1 MLSFSVVK
9 SAGSAG
15 NYYTDKDNY
24 YVLGSM
30 GERWAGQGAEQLGL
44 QGSVDKD
51 VFTRLLEGRLPD
63 GADLSRMQD
72 GSNKH
77 RPGYDLTFSAPKSV
91 SMMAMLG
98 GDKRLIDAHN
108 QAVDFAVRQVEALAS
123 TRVMTDGQSETVL
136 TGNLVMALFNHDTSR
151 DQDPQLHT
159 HVVVANVTQH
169 NGEWK
174 TLSSDKVGKTGFSEN
189 VLANRI
195 AFGKIYQSELRQR
208 VEALGYETEVVG
220 KHGMWEM
227 PGVPVEAFSSRSQAI
242 REAVGEDA
250 SLKSRDVAALDT
262 RKSKQH
268 VDPEIRMAEWMQTLK
283 ETGFDIRAY
292 RDAADQRAEIRT
304 QAPGPASQDG
314 PDVQQAVTQAIAG
327 LSERKVQFTYTD
339 VLARTVGILPPENGV
354 IERAR
359 AGIDEAISREQL
371 IPLDREK
378 GLFTSGIH
386 VLDELSVRA
395 LSRDIMKQNRV
406 TVHPEKSVPRTA
418 GYSDAV
424 SVLAQDRPSL
434 AIVSGQGGAAG
445 QRERVAELVMMAR
458 EQGREVQ
465 IIAADRRS
473 QMNLKQDERLS
484 GELITGRRQLQEG
497 MVFTPGSTVIVDQGE
512 KLSLKET
519 LTLLDGAA
527 RHNVQV
533 LITDSG
539 QRTGTGSALMAMKD
553 AGVNTYRWQ
562 GGEQRPATII
572 SEPDRNVRY
581 DRLAGDFAAS
591 VKAGEESVAQ
601 VSGVREQAILTQ
613 AIRSELKTQGVL
625 GHPEVTM
632 TALSPVWLDS
642 RSRYLRDMYR
652 PGMVMEQWNPETRSH
667 DRYVIDRVTAQSHS
681 LTLRDAQG
689 ETQVVRISSLDSSWS
704 LFRPEKMPVA
714 DGERLRVTGKIPGL
728 RVSGGDRLQVAS
740 VSEDAMTVVVPGRA
754 EPATLPVADSPFT
767 ALKLENGWVET
778 PGHSVSDSATVFASV
793 TQMAMDNATLNG
805 LARSGRDVRLY
816 SSLDETRTAEKL
828 ARHPSFTVVS
838 EQIKAR
844 AGETSLETAISL
856 QKTGLHTPAQQAIH
870 LALPVLE
877 SKNLAFSMVDLL
889 TEAKSFA
896 AEGTGFTEL
905 GGEINAQIKRGDLL
919 YVDVAKGYGTGLLV
933 SRASYEAEKS
943 ILRHI
948 LEGKEAV
955 TPLMERVPGELMET
969 LTSGQRAATRMI
981 LETSDRFTVVQGY
994 AGVGKTTQ
1002 FRAVMSAVNMLPAS
1016 ERPRV
1021 VGLGPTHRAVG
1032 EMRSAG
1038 VDAQTLASFLH
1049 DTQLQQRSGETP
1061 DFSNTLF
1068 LLDESSMVGNTDMA
1082 RAYALIAAGGGR
1094 AVASGDTDQL
1104 QAIAPGQPFRLQQ
1117 TRSAADVVIMKEIV
1131 RQTPELREAVY
1142 SLINRDVE
1150 RALSGLESVKP
1161 SQVPRQEGAW
1171 APEHSVTEFSHSQEA
1186 KLAEAQQKAM
1196 LKGETFPDVPMTLYE
1211 AIVRDYTGR
1220 TPEAREQTLIVT
1232 HLNEDRRVLNSMIH
1246 DAREKAGELGKE
1258 QVMVPVL
1265 NTANIRDGELRR
1277 LSTWENNPDALALV
1291 DSVYHRIA
1299 GISKDDGLIT
1309 LEDAEGN
1316 TRLISPREAVAE
1328 GVTLYTPDKIRV
1340 GTGDRMRFTKSDR
1353 ERGYVANS
1361 VWTVT
1366 AVSGDSVTLSDGQQT
1381 RVIRPGQERAE
1392 QHIDLAY
1399 AITAHGAQGAS
1410 ETFAIALEGTE
1421 GNRKLMAG
1429 FESAYVALSRMK
1441 QHVQVYTDNRQGWT
1455 DAINNAV
1462 QKGTAHDVLEPKP
1475 DREVM
1480 NAQRLFSTARELRD
1494 VAAGRAVLRQAGL
1507 AGGDS
1512 PARFI
1517 APGRKY
1523 PQPYVALPAFDRNGK
1538 SAGIW
1543 LNPLTTDDG
1552 NGLRGFSGEGRVKGS
1567 GDAQF
1572 VALQGS
1578 RNGES
1583 LLADNMQDGV
1593 RIARDNPDSG
1603 VVVRI
1608 AGEGRPWNPG
1618 AITGGRVWGISRIT
1632 ASSRGPEMANRSR
1645 QRYWHSGR
1653 LKRPSAVKRNAA
1665 QMKLSGKWQ
1674 RTNLTCRTAKQ
1685 SWLSGILPDR
1695 SVTGLPYLNGKPH
1708 CRRVC
1713 CVNHNGSGKRS
1724 GRLPGKICCRS
1735 VCSRWSGIWFVT
1747 CRKRKPWAETDTG
1760 RQTLMTTDNTNTT
1773 RNDSLAAR
1781 TDTWL
1786 QSFLVWSPGQRDI
1799 IKTVALVLMVLDHIN
1814 LIFQLK
1820 QEWMFLAGR
1829 GAFPLF
1835 ALVWGLNLSRHAHI
1849 RQPAINRLWGWG
1861 IIAQFAYYLAGFP
1874 WYEGNILFA
1883 FAVAAQVLTWCET
1896 RSGWRT
1902 AAAILLMALWGPL
1915 SGTSYGIA
1923 GLLMLAVSYRLYRA
1937 EDRAERLALL
1947 ACLLAV
1953 IPALNLASSD
1963 AAAVAGL
1970 VMTVLTVGLVSC
1982 AGKSLPRFWP
1992 GDFFPVFYACHLAV
2006 LGVLAL

>member
-1 MLSFSVVK
+1 MMSIAQVR
-9 SAGSAG
+9 SAGSAAG
-15 NYYTDKDNY
+15 YYSDRDNY

-30 GERWAGQGAEQLGL
+30 EERWAGKGAEQLGL
-44 QGSVDKD
+44 QGAVDKD
-51 VFTRLLEGRLPD
+51 VFTRVLEGRLPD
-63 GADLSRMQD
+63 GADLRRQQD

-91 SMMAMLG
+91 SLMAMLA
-98 GDKRLIDAHN
+98 GDKRLTEAHN
-108 QAVDFAVRQVEALAS
+108 QAVDVAVRQVEALAS

-151 DQDPQLHT
+151 DQEPQLHT
-159 HVVVANVTQH
+159 HAVVANVTLH
-169 NGEWK
+169 DGEWK
-174 TLSSDKVGKTGFSEN
+174 TLSSDKVGKTGFIEN
-189 VLANRI
+189 VYANQI
-195 AFGKIYQSELRQR
+195 AFGKIYRAVLKEK

-227 PGVPVEAFSSRSQAI
+227 PGVPVEAFSSRSQTI

-268 VDPEIRMAEWMQTLK
+268 VDPEVKMAEWMQTLK
-283 ETGFDIRAY
+283 DTGFDISAY
-292 RDAADQRAEIRT
+292 REAADRRAEI
-304 QAPGPASQDG
+304 QAAQPVPSQEQ
-314 PDVQQAVTQAIAG
+314 PDIQQAVTQAIAG
-327 LSERKVQFTYTD
+327 LSDRKVQFTYTD
-339 VLARTVGILPPENGV
+339 VLARTVGMLPPEAGV
-354 IERAR
+354 IEKAR

-395 LSRDIMKQNRV
+395 LSSDIMKQNRV
-406 TVHPEKSVPRTA
+406 TVHPEKSVTRT
-418 GYSDAV
+418 GSYSDAV

-434 AIVSGQGGAAG
+434 AIISGQGGAAG
-445 QRERVAELVMMAR
+445 QRERVAELTMMAR

-473 QMNLKQDERLS
+473 QTNLKQDERLS

-497 MVFTPGSTVIVDQGE
+497 MTFSPGSTVIVDQGE

-539 QRTGTGSALMAMKD
+539 QRTGTGSALMAMKE
-553 AGVNTYRWQ
+553 AGVNSYRWQ
-562 GGEQRPATII
+562 GGQQTPATVI

-581 DRLAGDFAAS
+581 ARLAGDFVAA

-601 VSGVREQAILTQ
+601 VSGVREQAIL
-613 AIRSELKTQGVL
+613 AGMIRSELKTQGML
-625 GHPEVTM
+625 GQQDTMM

-652 PGMVMEQWNPETRSH
+652 EGMVMEQWNPEKRSH

-689 ETQVVRISSLDSSWS
+689 GTQMVRISALDSSWS
-704 LFRPEKMPVA
+704 LFRPEKIPVA
-714 DGERLRVTGKIPGL
+714 DGERLMVTGKIPGL
-728 RVSGGDRLQVAS
+728 RVSAGDRLQVS
-740 VSEDAMTVVVPGRA
+740 VVNDGMMTVIVPGRA
-754 EPATLPVADSPFT
+754 EPASLPVGDSPFT

-778 PGHSVSDSATVFASV
+778 PGHSVSDSAKVFASV

-828 ARHPSFTVVS
+828 SRHPSFTVVS

-856 QKTGLHTPAQQAIH
+856 QKAGLHTPAQQAIH
-870 LALPVLE
+870 LAIPVVE
-877 SKNLAFSMVDLL
+877 SKNLAFSQVDLL

-896 AEGTGFTEL
+896 AEGTGFADL
-905 GGEINAQIKRGDLL
+905 GRGIDAQIKRGDLL
-919 YVDVAKGYGTGLLV
+919 HVDVAKGYGTDLLI
-933 SRASYEAEKS
+933 SRASYDAEKS
-943 ILRHI
+943 ILHHI

-981 LETSDRFTVVQGY
+981 LETKDRFTVVQGY

-1002 FRAVMSAVNMLPAS
+1002 FRAVMSAVNMLPES

-1032 EMRSAG
+1032 EMRSAS
-1038 VDAQTLASFLH
+1038 VDAQTLASFLR
-1049 DTQLQQRSGETP
+1049 DTQMQQRSGEMP

-1117 TRSAADVVIMKEIV
+1117 TRSAADVAIMKEIV
-1131 RQTPELREAVY
+1131 RQTPELRKAVC
-1142 SLINRDVE
+1142 SLINRDVD

-1161 SQVPRQEGAW
+1161 AQVPRQEGAW
-1171 APEHSVTEFSHSQEA
+1171 APENSVTEFSRSQEA
-1186 KLAEAQQKAM
+1186 ELAQAQQEAV
-1196 LKGETFPDVPMTLYE
+1196 LKGEVFPDVPVTLYE

-1232 HLNEDRRVLNSMIH
+1232 HLNADRRVLNSMIQ
-1246 DAREKAGELGKE
+1246 DALAKPGEQ
-1258 QVMVPVL
+1258 QVTVPVL
-1265 NTANIRDGELRR
+1265 TTANIRDGELRR
-1277 LSTWENNPDALALV
+1277 LSTWENHQGALALV
-1291 DSVYHRIA
+1291 DNVYHRIA
-1299 GISKDDGLIT
+1299 CISKDDGLVT
-1309 LEDAEGN
+1309 LQDAEGN
-1316 TRLISPREAVAE
+1316 TRLMSPREAAAE
-1328 GVTLYTPDKIRV
+1328 GVTLYTPDTIRV
-1340 GTGDRMRFTKSDR
+1340 GAGDRMRFTKSDR

-1361 VWTVT
+1361 VWMVT
-1366 AVSGDSVTLSDGQQT
+1366 AVSGDGVTLSDGQQS
-1381 RVIRPGQERAE
+1381 RVIRPGQEQAE

-1399 AITAHGAQGAS
+1399 AITAHGAQGTS

-1421 GNRKLMAG
+1421 GGRKQMAG

-1455 DAINNAV
+1455 DTINSAA
-1462 QKGTAHDVLEPKP
+1462 QKGTAHDVLEPKA
-1475 DREVM
+1475 DREIM
-1480 NAQRLFSTARELRD
+1480 NAERLFSTARELRD

-1507 AGGDS
+1507 AKGDC

-1543 LNPLTTDDG
+1543 LNPLATDDG
-1552 NGLRGFSGEGRVKGS
+1552 AGLRGFSGEGRVKGS
-1567 GDAQF
+1567 EDAQF

-1593 RIARDNPDSG
+1593 RIASDNPDSG

-1608 AGEGRPWNPG
+1608 AGDGRPWNPG
-1618 AITGGRVWGISRIT
+1618 AITGGRVWSDIT
-1632 ASSRGPEMANRSR
+1632 DSSVQPGAGNGEPVTAEILAQLQAEEAVCRETDQRAAEIVRKMAED
-1645 QRYWHSGR
+1645 
-1653 LKRPSAVKRNAA
+1653 KPD
-1665 QMKLSGKWQ
+1665 
-1674 RTNLTCRTAKQ
+1674 
-1685 SWLSGILPDR
+1685 LPDEKTAQAVR
-1695 SVTGLPYLNGKPH
+1695 EVIGQEQNRTTQPEREASLPESVLREPVRERETIREVAREN
-1708 CRRVC
+1708 RV
-1713 CVNHNGSGKRS
+1713 
-1724 GRLPGKICCRS
+1724 
-1735 VCSRWSGIWFVT
+1735 
-1747 CRKRKPWAETDTG
+1747 
-1760 RQTLMTTDNTNTT
+1760 Q
-1773 RNDSLAAR
+1773 
-1781 TDTWL
+1781 
-1786 QSFLVWSPGQRDI
+1786 
-1799 IKTVALVLMVLDHIN
+1799 
-1814 LIFQLK
+1814 
-1820 QEWMFLAGR
+1820 
-1829 GAFPLF
+1829 
-1835 ALVWGLNLSRHAHI
+1835 
-1849 RQPAINRLWGWG
+1849 
-1861 IIAQFAYYLAGFP
+1861 
-1874 WYEGNILFA
+1874 
-1883 FAVAAQVLTWCET
+1883 
-1896 RSGWRT
+1896 
-1902 AAAILLMALWGPL
+1902 
-1915 SGTSYGIA
+1915 
-1923 GLLMLAVSYRLYRA
+1923 
-1937 EDRAERLALL
+1937 ERLQQMEQEMVRDLQKERT
-1947 ACLLAV
+1947 
-1953 IPALNLASSD
+1953 P
-1963 AAAVAGL
+1963 
-1970 VMTVLTVGLVSC
+1970 VG
-1982 AGKSLPRFWP
+1982 
-1992 GDFFPVFYACHLAV
+1992 D
-2006 LGVLAL
+2006 

>member
-1 MLSFSVVK
+1 MASINTIVKRKQYLWLGIVVVGTASAIGGALYLSDVDMSGNGETVAEQEPVPDMTGVVDTTFDDKVRQHATTEMQVTAAQMQKQYEEIRRELDVLNKQRGDDQRRIEKLGQDNAALAEQVKALGANPVTATGEPVPQMPASPPGPEGEPQPGNTPVSFPPQGSVAVPPPTAFYPGNGVTPPPQVTYQSVPVPNRIQRK
-9 SAGSAG
+9 VF

-30 GERWAGQGAEQLGL
+30 GERWAGRGAEQLGL

-51 VFTRLLEGRLPD
+51 VFTRLLEGKLPD

-91 SMMAMLG
+91 SVMAMLG

-151 DQDPQLHT
+151 DQEPQLHT
-159 HVVVANVTQH
+159 HAVVANVTQH

-174 TLSSDKVGKTGFSEN
+174 TLSSDKVGKTGFIEN
-189 VLANRI
+189 VYANQI
-195 AFGKIYQSELRQR
+195 AFGRLYREKLKEQ

-227 PGVPVEAFSSRSQAI
+227 PGVPVEAFSGRSQAI

-268 VDPEIRMAEWMQTLK
+268 VDPEVRMAEWMQTLK

-292 RDAADQRAEIRT
+292 RDAADQRAETRT
-304 QAPGPASQDG
+304 QTPGPASQDG

-497 MVFTPGSTVIVDQGE
+497 MAFTPGNTVIVDQGE

-581 DRLAGDFAAS
+581 
-591 VKAGEESVAQ
+591 
-601 VSGVREQAILTQ
+601 
-613 AIRSELKTQGVL
+613 
-625 GHPEVTM
+625 
-632 TALSPVWLDS
+632 
-642 RSRYLRDMYR
+642 
-652 PGMVMEQWNPETRSH
+652 
-667 DRYVIDRVTAQSHS
+667 
-681 LTLRDAQG
+681 
-689 ETQVVRISSLDSSWS
+689 
-704 LFRPEKMPVA
+704 
-714 DGERLRVTGKIPGL
+714 
-728 RVSGGDRLQVAS
+728 
-740 VSEDAMTVVVPGRA
+740 
-754 EPATLPVADSPFT
+754 
-767 ALKLENGWVET
+767 
-778 PGHSVSDSATVFASV
+778 
-793 TQMAMDNATLNG
+793 
-805 LARSGRDVRLY
+805 AR
-816 SSLDETRTAEKL
+816 
-828 ARHPSFTVVS
+828 
-838 EQIKAR
+838 
-844 AGETSLETAISL
+844 
-856 QKTGLHTPAQQAIH
+856 
-870 LALPVLE
+870 
-877 SKNLAFSMVDLL
+877 
-889 TEAKSFA
+889 
-896 AEGTGFTEL
+896 
-905 GGEINAQIKRGDLL
+905 
-919 YVDVAKGYGTGLLV
+919 
-933 SRASYEAEKS
+933 
-943 ILRHI
+943 
-948 LEGKEAV
+948 
-955 TPLMERVPGELMET
+955 
-969 LTSGQRAATRMI
+969 
-981 LETSDRFTVVQGY
+981 
-994 AGVGKTTQ
+994 
-1002 FRAVMSAVNMLPAS
+1002 
-1016 ERPRV
+1016 
-1021 VGLGPTHRAVG
+1021 
-1032 EMRSAG
+1032 
-1038 VDAQTLASFLH
+1038 LASFLH
-1049 DTQLQQRSGETP
+1049 DTQLLQRSGETP
-1061 DFSNTLF
+1061 NFSNTLF

-1196 LKGETFPDVPMTLYE
+1196 LKGEAFPDIPMTLYE

-1328 GVTLYTPDKIRV
+1328 GVTLYTPDTIRV

-1462 QKGTAHDVLEPKP
+1462 QKGTAHDVLEPKS

-1480 NAQRLFSTARELRD
+1480 NAERLFSTARELRD
-1494 VAAGRAVLRQAGL
+1494 VVAGRAVLRQAGL

-1608 AGEGRPWNPG
+1608 AGEGRPWNPRT
-1618 AITGGRVWGISRIT
+1618 ITGGRVWGDIPDNSVQPGAGNGEPVT
-1632 ASSRGPEMANRSR
+1632 AEVLAQRQAEEAIRRETERRADEIVRKMAEN
-1645 QRYWHSGR
+1645 
-1653 LKRPSAVKRNAA
+1653 KPD
-1665 QMKLSGKWQ
+1665 
-1674 RTNLTCRTAKQ
+1674 
-1685 SWLSGILPDR
+1685 LPD
-1695 SVTGLPYLNGKPH
+1695 GKTEQA
-1708 CRRVC
+1708 V
-1713 CVNHNGSGKRS
+1713 
-1724 GRLPGKICCRS
+1724 
-1735 VCSRWSGIWFVT
+1735 
-1747 CRKRKPWAETDTG
+1747 
-1760 RQTLMTTDNTNTT
+1760 
-1773 RNDSLAAR
+1773 
-1781 TDTWL
+1781 
-1786 QSFLVWSPGQRDI
+1786 RD
-1799 IKTVALVLMVLDHIN
+1799 
-1814 LIFQLK
+1814 
-1820 QEWMFLAGR
+1820 
-1829 GAFPLF
+1829 
-1835 ALVWGLNLSRHAHI
+1835 
-1849 RQPAINRLWGWG
+1849 
-1861 IIAQFAYYLAGFP
+1861 
-1874 WYEGNILFA
+1874 
-1883 FAVAAQVLTWCET
+1883 
-1896 RSGWRT
+1896 
-1902 AAAILLMALWGPL
+1902 
-1915 SGTSYGIA
+1915 IA
-1923 GLLMLAVSYRLYRA
+1923 GLERDRSAISEREAALPESVLREPQRVREAVREVARENLLQ
-1937 EDRAERLALL
+1937 ERLQQMERDMVRDLQKEKTL
-1947 ACLLAV
+1947 
-1953 IPALNLASSD
+1953 
-1963 AAAVAGL
+1963 G
-1970 VMTVLTVGLVSC
+1970 
-1982 AGKSLPRFWP
+1982 
-1992 GDFFPVFYACHLAV
+1992 GD
-2006 LGVLAL
+2006 

>member
-1 MLSFSVVK
+1 M
-9 SAGSAG
+9 
-15 NYYTDKDNY
+15 
-24 YVLGSM
+24 
-30 GERWAGQGAEQLGL
+30 
-44 QGSVDKD
+44 
-51 VFTRLLEGRLPD
+51 
-63 GADLSRMQD
+63 
-72 GSNKH
+72 
-77 RPGYDLTFSAPKSV
+77 
-91 SMMAMLG
+91 
-98 GDKRLIDAHN
+98 
-108 QAVDFAVRQVEALAS
+108 
-123 TRVMTDGQSETVL
+123 
-136 TGNLVMALFNHDTSR
+136 
-151 DQDPQLHT
+151 
-159 HVVVANVTQH
+159 
-169 NGEWK
+169 
-174 TLSSDKVGKTGFSEN
+174 
-189 VLANRI
+189 
-195 AFGKIYQSELRQR
+195 
-208 VEALGYETEVVG
+208 
-220 KHGMWEM
+220 
-227 PGVPVEAFSSRSQAI
+227 
-242 REAVGEDA
+242 
-250 SLKSRDVAALDT
+250 
-262 RKSKQH
+262 
-268 VDPEIRMAEWMQTLK
+268 
-283 ETGFDIRAY
+283 
-292 RDAADQRAEIRT
+292 
-304 QAPGPASQDG
+304 
-314 PDVQQAVTQAIAG
+314 
-327 LSERKVQFTYTD
+327 
-339 VLARTVGILPPENGV
+339 
-354 IERAR
+354 
-359 AGIDEAISREQL
+359 
-371 IPLDREK
+371 
-378 GLFTSGIH
+378 
-386 VLDELSVRA
+386 
-395 LSRDIMKQNRV
+395 
-406 TVHPEKSVPRTA
+406 
-418 GYSDAV
+418 
-424 SVLAQDRPSL
+424 
-434 AIVSGQGGAAG
+434 
-445 QRERVAELVMMAR
+445 
-458 EQGREVQ
+458 
-465 IIAADRRS
+465 
-473 QMNLKQDERLS
+473 
-484 GELITGRRQLQEG
+484 
-497 MVFTPGSTVIVDQGE
+497 
-512 KLSLKET
+512 
-519 LTLLDGAA
+519 
-527 RHNVQV
+527 
-533 LITDSG
+533 
-539 QRTGTGSALMAMKD
+539 
-553 AGVNTYRWQ
+553 
-562 GGEQRPATII
+562 
-572 SEPDRNVRY
+572 
-581 DRLAGDFAAS
+581 
-591 VKAGEESVAQ
+591 AQ

-667 DRYVIDRVTAQSHS
+667 DRYVTERVTAQSHS
-681 LTLRDAQG
+681 LTLRNAQG

-754 EPATLPVADSPFT
+754 EPATLPVSDSPFT

-844 AGETSLETAISL
+844 AGETLLETAISL
-856 QKTGLHTPAQQAIH
+856 QKAGLHTPAQQAIH

-896 AEGTGFTEL
+896 AEGTGFADL

-955 TPLMERVPGELMET
+955 TPLMERVPGELMEK

-1002 FRAVMSAVNMLPAS
+1002 FRAVMSAVNMLPES
-1016 ERPRV
+1016 GRPRV

-1049 DTQLQQRSGETP
+1049 DMQLQQRSGETP

-1150 RALSGLESVKP
+1150 RALSGLERVKP
-1161 SQVPRQEGAW
+1161 SQVPRLEGAW

-1196 LKGETFPDVPMTLYE
+1196 LKGEAFPDVPMTLYE

-1246 DAREKAGELGKE
+1246 DAREKAGELGQV

-1291 DSVYHRIA
+1291 DNVYHRIA

-1309 LEDAEGN
+1309 LQDAEGN

-1328 GVTLYTPDKIRV
+1328 GVTLYTPDTIRV
-1340 GTGDRMRFTKSDR
+1340 GTGDRIRFTKSDR

-1462 QKGTAHDVLEPKP
+1462 QKGTAHDVFEPKP

-1480 NAQRLFSTARELRD
+1480 NAERLFSTARELRD

-1618 AITGGRVWGISRIT
+1618 AITGGRVWGDIPDNSVQPGAGNGEPVT
-1632 ASSRGPEMANRSR
+1632 AEVLAQRQAEEAIRRETERRADEIVRKMAEN
-1645 QRYWHSGR
+1645 
-1653 LKRPSAVKRNAA
+1653 KPD
-1665 QMKLSGKWQ
+1665 
-1674 RTNLTCRTAKQ
+1674 
-1685 SWLSGILPDR
+1685 LPDGKTEQAVREIAGQERDRAAITEREAALPESVLREPQRVREAVREVAR
-1695 SVTGLPYLNGKPH
+1695 S
-1708 CRRVC
+1708 
-1713 CVNHNGSGKRS
+1713 
-1724 GRLPGKICCRS
+1724 ICCRS

-1747 CRKRKPWAETDTG
+1747 CRKRKPRAETDTG

-1923 GLLMLAVSYRLYRA
+1923 GLLMLAVSNRLYRA
-1937 EDRAERLALL
+1937 EDRAERLALV

-1953 IPALNLASSD
+1953 IPALNLATSD

-1970 VMTVLTVGLVSC
+1970 VMTVLTVGLVLC

-1992 GDFFPVFYACHLAV
+1992 GDFFPTFYACHLAV

>member
-1 MLSFSVVK
+1 MMSIAQVR

-15 NYYTDKDNY
+15 NYYTDRDNY

-30 GERWAGQGAEQLGL
+30 EERWAGKGAEQLGL

-51 VFTRLLEGRLPD
+51 VFTRLLEGKLPD

-98 GDKRLIDAHN
+98 GDKRLIEAHN

-123 TRVMTDGQSETVL
+123 TRVMTDGQSETLL

-151 DQDPQLHT
+151 DQEPQLHT
-159 HVVVANVTQH
+159 HAVVANVTQH

-174 TLSSDKVGKTGFSEN
+174 TLSSDKVGKTGFIEN
-189 VLANRI
+189 VYANQI
-195 AFGKIYQSELRQR
+195 AFGRLYREKLKEQ

-227 PGVPVEAFSSRSQAI
+227 PGVPVEAFSGRSQTI

-268 VDPEIRMAEWMQTLK
+268 VDPEVRMAEWMQTLK
-283 ETGFDIRAY
+283 DTGFDIRAY
-292 RDAADQRAEIRT
+292 RESADQRAETRM
-304 QAPGPASQDG
+304 QAPESVSPDG

-386 VLDELSVRA
+386 VLDELSVRS

-434 AIVSGQGGAAG
+434 AIISGQGGAAG
-445 QRERVAELVMMAR
+445 QRERVAELAMMAR

-473 QMNLKQDERLS
+473 QMNLTQDERLA
-484 GELITGRRQLQEG
+484 GELITGRRQLQESLA
-497 MVFTPGSTVIVDQGE
+497 FTPGSTVIVDQGE

-581 DRLAGDFAAS
+581 ARLAGDFVAS

-613 AIRSELKTQGVL
+613 AIRSELKKQGVL
-625 GHPEVTM
+625 GQAEVTM

-652 PGMVMEQWNPETRSH
+652 TGMVMEQWSPETRRH
-667 DRYVIDRVTAQSHS
+667 DRYVIDRVTAQSNS

-704 LFRPEKMPVA
+704 LFRPEKMAVA

-728 RVSGGDRLQVAS
+728 RVSGGDRLQVSS
-740 VSEDAMTVVVPGRA
+740 VSEDTMTVVVPGRA
-754 EPATLPVADSPFT
+754 EPASLPVGDSPFT
-767 ALKLENGWVET
+767 ALKLESGWVET
-778 PGHSVSDSATVFASV
+778 PGHSVSDSAKVFASV
-793 TQMAMDNATLNG
+793 TQMAMDTATLNG

-816 SSLDETRTAEKL
+816 SSLDEVRTAEKL
-828 ARHPSFTVVS
+828 SRHPSFTVVS
-838 EQIKAR
+838 SQIKAR
-844 AGETSLETAISL
+844 ADETSLDTAISL
-856 QKTGLHTPAQQAIH
+856 QKAGLHTPAQQAIH
-870 LALPVLE
+870 LAIPVVE
-877 SKNLAFSMVDLL
+877 SKNLAFSQVELL

-896 AEGTGFTEL
+896 AEGTGFADL
-905 GGEINAQIKRGDLL
+905 GREIDAQIKRGDLL
-919 YVDVAKGYGTGLLV
+919 HVDVAKGYGTDLLI

-943 ILRHI
+943 ILHHI

-955 TPLMERVPGELMET
+955 TPLMKRVPGELMET

-981 LETSDRFTVVQGY
+981 LETKDRFTVVQGY

-1002 FRAVMSAVNMLPAS
+1002 FRAVMSAVNLLPES

-1032 EMRSAG
+1032 EMRSAS
-1038 VDAQTLASFLH
+1038 VEAQTLASFLH

-1082 RAYALIAAGGGR
+1082 RACALIAAGGGR

-1117 TRSAADVVIMKEIV
+1117 TRSAADVAIMKEIV
-1131 RQTPELREAVY
+1131 RQTPELRDAVY
-1142 SLINRDVE
+1142 SLINRDVNK
-1150 RALSGLESVKP
+1150 ALSGLENVKP
-1161 SQVPRQEGAW
+1161 VQVPRLKGAW
-1171 APEHSVTEFSHSQEA
+1171 APENSVTEFSRLQERELAKAAQEA
-1186 KLAEAQQKAM
+1186 EK
-1196 LKGETFPDVPMTLYE
+1196 KGEAFPDVPVTLYE

-1220 TPEAREQTLIVT
+1220 TPDAREQTLIVT
-1232 HLNEDRRVLNSMIH
+1232 HLNADRRVLNSMIQ
-1246 DAREKAGELGKE
+1246 DALAKPGEQ
-1258 QVMVPVL
+1258 QVTVPVL
-1265 NTANIRDGELRR
+1265 TTANIRDGELRR
-1277 LSTWENNPDALALV
+1277 LSTWEAHPGALALV
-1291 DSVYHRIA
+1291 DNVYHRIA
-1299 GISKDDGLIT
+1299 GISKEDGLIT
-1309 LEDAEGN
+1309 LEDKAGN
-1316 TRLISPREAVAE
+1316 TRLISPREAAAE
-1328 GVTLYTPDKIRV
+1328 GVTLYNPETIRV
-1340 GTGDRMRFTKSDR
+1340 GAGDRMRFTKSDR

-1366 AVSGDSVTLSDGQQT
+1366 AVSGDSVTLSGGKQT
-1381 RVIRPGQERAE
+1381 RVVRPGLDRAE

-1421 GNRKLMAG
+1421 GGRKQMAG

-1441 QHVQVYTDNRQGWT
+1441 LHVQVYTDDRQGWVK
-1455 DAINNAV
+1455 AINSAE
-1462 QKGTAHDVLEPKP
+1462 QKGTAHDVLEPKSE
-1475 DREVM
+1475 REMM
-1480 NAQRLFSTARELRD
+1480 NAERLFSTARELRG
-1494 VAAGRAVLRQAGL
+1494 VAAGRAVLRNAGL
-1507 AGGDS
+1507 AQGDS
-1512 PARFI
+1512 RARFI
-1517 APGRKY
+1517 TPGRKY

-1552 NGLRGFSGEGRVKGS
+1552 AGLRGFSGEGRVKGS
-1567 GDAQF
+1567 EEAQF

-1618 AITGGRVWGISRIT
+1618 AMTGGRVWGDIPDNSVQPGAGNGEPVT
-1632 ASSRGPEMANRSR
+1632 AEVLAQRQAEEAIRRETERRADEIVRKMAEDKPDLPD
-1645 QRYWHSGR
+1645 GKTE
-1653 LKRPSAVKRNAA
+1653 LAVREIAG
-1665 QMKLSGKWQ
+1665 QE
-1674 RTNLTCRTAKQ
+1674 R
-1685 SWLSGILPDR
+1685 DR
-1695 SVTGLPYLNGKPH
+1695 SVTPEREAALPE
-1708 CRRVC
+1708 
-1713 CVNHNGSGKRS
+1713 
-1724 GRLPGKICCRS
+1724 S
-1735 VCSRWSGIWFVT
+1735 VLREPPRERDAV
-1747 CRKRKPWAETDTG
+1747 REV
-1760 RQTLMTTDNTNTT
+1760 
-1773 RNDSLAAR
+1773 AR
-1781 TDTWL
+1781 ENLL
-1786 QSFLVWSPGQRDI
+1786 Q
-1799 IKTVALVLMVLDHIN
+1799 
-1814 LIFQLK
+1814 
-1820 QEWMFLAGR
+1820 
-1829 GAFPLF
+1829 
-1835 ALVWGLNLSRHAHI
+1835 
-1849 RQPAINRLWGWG
+1849 
-1861 IIAQFAYYLAGFP
+1861 
-1874 WYEGNILFA
+1874 
-1883 FAVAAQVLTWCET
+1883 
-1896 RSGWRT
+1896 
-1902 AAAILLMALWGPL
+1902 
-1915 SGTSYGIA
+1915 
-1923 GLLMLAVSYRLYRA
+1923 
-1937 EDRAERLALL
+1937 ERLQQMERDMVRDLQKEK
-1947 ACLLAV
+1947 
-1953 IPALNLASSD
+1953 
-1963 AAAVAGL
+1963 
-1970 VMTVLTVGLVSC
+1970 T
-1982 AGKSLPRFWP
+1982 P
-1992 GDFFPVFYACHLAV
+1992 GGD
-2006 LGVLAL
+2006 

>member
-1 MLSFSVVK
+1 MMSIAQVR
-9 SAGSAG
+9 SAGSAAG
-15 NYYTDKDNY
+15 YYSDRDNY

-30 GERWAGQGAEQLGL
+30 EERWAGKGAEQLGL
-44 QGSVDKD
+44 QGAVDKE
-51 VFTRLLEGRLPD
+51 VFTRVLEGRLPD
-63 GADLSRMQD
+63 GADLSRQQD
-72 GSNKH
+72 GGNKH

-91 SMMAMLG
+91 SLMAMLA
-98 GDKRLIDAHN
+98 GDKRLTEAHN
-108 QAVDFAVRQVEALAS
+108 QAVDIAVRQVEALAS

-151 DQDPQLHT
+151 DQEPQLHT
-159 HVVVANVTQH
+159 HAVVANVTLH
-169 NGEWK
+169 DGEWK
-174 TLSSDKVGKTGFSEN
+174 TLSSDKVGKTGFIEN
-189 VLANRI
+189 VYANQI
-195 AFGKIYQSELRQR
+195 AFGKIYRAVLKEK

-268 VDPEIRMAEWMQTLK
+268 VDPEVKMAEWMQTLK
-283 ETGFDIRAY
+283 DTGFDISAY
-292 RDAADQRAEIRT
+292 REAADRRAEI
-304 QAPGPASQDG
+304 QAAQPVPSQEQ
-314 PDVQQAVTQAIAG
+314 PDIQQAVTQAIAG
-327 LSERKVQFTYTD
+327 LSDRKVQFTYTD
-339 VLARTVGILPPENGV
+339 VLARTVGMLPPEAGV
-354 IERAR
+354 IEKAR

-395 LSRDIMKQNRV
+395 LSSDIMKQNRV
-406 TVHPEKSVPRTA
+406 TVYPEKSVPRT
-418 GYSDAV
+418 GSYSDAV

-434 AIVSGQGGAAG
+434 AIISGQGGAAG
-445 QRERVAELVMMAR
+445 QRERVAELTMMAR

-473 QMNLKQDERLS
+473 QTNLKQDERLS

-497 MVFTPGSTVIVDQGE
+497 MSFSPGSTVIVDQGE

-539 QRTGTGSALMAMKD
+539 QRTGTGSALMAMKE
-553 AGVNTYRWQ
+553 AGVNSYRWQ
-562 GGEQRPATII
+562 GGQQTPATVI

-581 DRLAGDFAAS
+581 ARLAGDFVAA

-601 VSGVREQAILTQ
+601 VSGVREQAIL
-613 AIRSELKTQGVL
+613 AGMIRSELKTQGIL
-625 GHPEVTM
+625 GQQDTMM

-642 RSRYLRDMYR
+642 RNRYLRDMYR
-652 PGMVMEQWNPETRSH
+652 EGMVMEQWNPEKRSH

-689 ETQVVRISSLDSSWS
+689 ETQMVRISALDSSWS
-704 LFRPEKMPVA
+704 LFRPEKIPVA
-714 DGERLRVTGKIPGL
+714 DGERLMVTGKIPGL
-728 RVSGGDRLQVAS
+728 RVSGGDRLQVSA
-740 VSEDAMTVVVPGRA
+740 VNDGMMTVIVPGRA
-754 EPATLPVADSPFT
+754 EPASLPVGDSPFT

-778 PGHSVSDSATVFASV
+778 PGHSVSDSAKVFASV

-828 ARHPSFTVVS
+828 SRHPSFTVVS

-844 AGETSLETAISL
+844 AGEVSLETAISR
-856 QKTGLHTPAQQAIH
+856 QKAGLHTPAQQAIH
-870 LALPVLE
+870 LALPVVE
-877 SKNLAFSMVDLL
+877 SKNLAFSQVDLL

-896 AEGTGFTEL
+896 AEGTGFADL
-905 GGEINAQIKRGDLL
+905 GREIDAQIKRGDLL
-919 YVDVAKGYGTGLLV
+919 HVDVAKGYGTDLLV

-955 TPLMERVPGELMET
+955 TPLMTKVPGELMET

-981 LETSDRFTVVQGY
+981 LETKDRFTVVQGY

-1002 FRAVMSAVNMLPAS
+1002 FRAVMSAVNLLPED

-1038 VDAQTLASFLH
+1038 VEAQTLASFLH
-1049 DTQLQQRSGETP
+1049 DTQLQQRSGAAP

-1117 TRSAADVVIMKEIV
+1117 TRSAADVAIMKEIV
-1131 RQTPELREAVY
+1131 RQTPELRDAVY
-1142 SLINRDVE
+1142 SLINRDVNE
-1150 RALSGLESVKP
+1150 ALSGLENVKP
-1161 SQVPRQEGAW
+1161 AQVPRLEGVW
-1171 APEHSVTEFSHSQEA
+1171 APENSVTEFSRLQERELAKAAQEA
-1186 KLAEAQQKAM
+1186 EK
-1196 LKGETFPDVPMTLYE
+1196 KGEAFPDVPMTLYE

-1232 HLNEDRRVLNSMIH
+1232 HLNADRRTLNSMIH
-1246 DAREKAGELGKE
+1246 DVREKAGELGE
-1258 QVMVPVL
+1258 QQADIPVL
-1265 NTANIRDGELRR
+1265 TTANIRDGELRR
-1277 LSTWENNPDALALV
+1277 LSAWEAHPGALALV
-1291 DSVYHRIA
+1291 DRVYHRIA

-1309 LEDAEGN
+1309 LEDKAGN
-1316 TRLISPREAVAE
+1316 IRLISPREASAE
-1328 GVTLYTPDKIRV
+1328 GVTLYKPETIRV
-1340 GTGDRMRFTKSDR
+1340 GTGDRMRFTKSDP

-1381 RVIRPGQERAE
+1381 RVIHPGQEQAE

-1421 GNRKLMAG
+1421 GGRKQMAG

-1441 QHVQVYTDNRQGWT
+1441 QHVQVYTDDRQGWVK
-1455 DAINNAV
+1455 AINSAE
-1462 QKGTAHDVLEPKP
+1462 QKGTAHDVLEPKSE
-1475 DREVM
+1475 REIL
-1480 NAQRLFSTARELRD
+1480 NAERLFSTARELRD
-1494 VAAGRAVLRQAGL
+1494 VAAGRAVLRNAGL
-1507 AGGDS
+1507 AQGDS
-1512 PARFI
+1512 RARFI

-1552 NGLRGFSGEGRVKGS
+1552 AGLRGFSGEGRVKGS
-1567 GDAQF
+1567 EEAQF

-1583 LLADNMQDGV
+1583 LLAADMQEGV
-1593 RIARDNPDSG
+1593 RFARENPDSG

-1608 AGEGRPWNPG
+1608 AGDGRPWNPG
-1618 AITGGRVWGISRIT
+1618 AITGGRVWGDIPDSSVQPGAGNGEPVT
-1632 ASSRGPEMANRSR
+1632 AEILAQQQAEEAVRRETE
-1645 QRYWHSGR
+1645 QR
-1653 LKRPSAVKRNAA
+1653 AA
-1665 QMKLSGKWQ
+1665 E
-1674 RTNLTCRTAKQ
+1674 
-1685 SWLSGILPDR
+1685 I
-1695 SVTGLPYLNGKPH
+1695 V
-1708 CRRVC
+1708 
-1713 CVNHNGSGKRS
+1713 
-1724 GRLPGKICCRS
+1724 
-1735 VCSRWSGIWFVT
+1735 
-1747 CRKRKPWAETDTG
+1747 RK
-1760 RQTLMTTDNTNTT
+1760 M
-1773 RNDSLAAR
+1773 
-1781 TDTWL
+1781 
-1786 QSFLVWSPGQRDI
+1786 
-1799 IKTVALVLMVLDHIN
+1799 
-1814 LIFQLK
+1814 
-1820 QEWMFLAGR
+1820 
-1829 GAFPLF
+1829 
-1835 ALVWGLNLSRHAHI
+1835 
-1849 RQPAINRLWGWG
+1849 
-1861 IIAQFAYYLAGFP
+1861 
-1874 WYEGNILFA
+1874 
-1883 FAVAAQVLTWCET
+1883 
-1896 RSGWRT
+1896 
-1902 AAAILLMALWGPL
+1902 
-1915 SGTSYGIA
+1915 
-1923 GLLMLAVSYRLYRA
+1923 A
-1937 EDRAERLALL
+1937 EDKTDLPEEKTAQTVREVAGQEQDRMTPPERETPLPESVLREPVRERETIREVARENRVRERLQQMEQEMVRDLQKEK
-1947 ACLLAV
+1947 
-1953 IPALNLASSD
+1953 
-1963 AAAVAGL
+1963 
-1970 VMTVLTVGLVSC
+1970 T
-1982 AGKSLPRFWP
+1982 P
-1992 GDFFPVFYACHLAV
+1992 GGD
-2006 LGVLAL
+2006 

>member
-1 MLSFSVVK
+1 MMSIAQVR

-30 GERWAGQGAEQLGL
+30 GERWAGRGAEQLGL

-51 VFTRLLEGRLPD
+51 VFTRLLEGKLPD

-72 GSNKH
+72 GSNRH

-91 SMMAMLG
+91 SMMAMPG
-98 GDKRLIDAHN
+98 GDKRLINAHN

-151 DQDPQLHT
+151 DQEPQLHT
-159 HVVVANVTQH
+159 HAVVANVTQH

-174 TLSSDKVGKTGFSEN
+174 TLSSDKVGKTGFIEN
-189 VLANRI
+189 VYANQI
-195 AFGKIYQSELRQR
+195 AFGRLYREKLKEQ

-227 PGVPVEAFSSRSQAI
+227 PGVPVEAFSGRSQTI

-268 VDPEIRMAEWMQTLK
+268 VDPEIKMAEWMQTLK

-292 RDAADQRAEIRT
+292 RDAADQRADLRT
-304 QAPGPASQDG
+304 LTPGPASQDG

-434 AIVSGQGGAAG
+434 AIVSGQGGAVG

-484 GELITGRRQLQEG
+484 GELITGRRQLLEG
-497 MVFTPGSTVIVDQGE
+497 MAFTPGSTVIVDQGE

-581 DRLAGDFAAS
+581 ARLAGDFAAS

-625 GHPEVTM
+625 GHQEVTM

-754 EPATLPVADSPFT
+754 EPASLPVADSPFT
-767 ALKLENGWVET
+767 ALTLESGWVET

-805 LARSGRDVRLY
+805 LARSGR
-816 SSLDETRTAEKL
+816 
-828 ARHPSFTVVS
+828 
-838 EQIKAR
+838 
-844 AGETSLETAISL
+844 
-856 QKTGLHTPAQQAIH
+856 
-870 LALPVLE
+870 
-877 SKNLAFSMVDLL
+877 
-889 TEAKSFA
+889 
-896 AEGTGFTEL
+896 
-905 GGEINAQIKRGDLL
+905 
-919 YVDVAKGYGTGLLV
+919 
-933 SRASYEAEKS
+933 
-943 ILRHI
+943 
-948 LEGKEAV
+948 
-955 TPLMERVPGELMET
+955 
-969 LTSGQRAATRMI
+969 
-981 LETSDRFTVVQGY
+981 
-994 AGVGKTTQ
+994 
-1002 FRAVMSAVNMLPAS
+1002 
-1016 ERPRV
+1016 
-1021 VGLGPTHRAVG
+1021 
-1032 EMRSAG
+1032 
-1038 VDAQTLASFLH
+1038 
-1049 DTQLQQRSGETP
+1049 
-1061 DFSNTLF
+1061 
-1068 LLDESSMVGNTDMA
+1068 
-1082 RAYALIAAGGGR
+1082 

-1117 TRSAADVVIMKEIV
+1117 TRSAADVAIMKEIV

-1161 SQVPRQEGAW
+1161 SQVPRLEGAW

-1196 LKGETFPDVPMTLYE
+1196 LKGGAFPDVPMTLYE

-1277 LSTWENNPDALALV
+1277 LSTWETHRDALALV
-1291 DSVYHRIA
+1291 DNVYHRIT
-1299 GISKDDGLIT
+1299 GIGRDDGLIT
-1309 LEDAEGN
+1309 LQDAEGN

-1328 GVTLYTPDKIRV
+1328 GVTLYTPDTIRV

-1462 QKGTAHDVLEPKP
+1462 QKGTAHDVLEPKS

-1480 NAQRLFSTARELRD
+1480 NAERLFSTARELRD
-1494 VAAGRAVLRQAGL
+1494 VAAGRAVLLQAGL

-1583 LLADNMQDGV
+1583 LLADNMQEGV
-1593 RIARDNPDSG
+1593 QIARDNPDSG

-1618 AITGGRVWGISRIT
+1618 AITGGRVWGDIPDNSVQPGAGNGEPVT
-1632 ASSRGPEMANRSR
+1632 AEVLAQRQAEEAIRRETERRADEIVRKMAEN
-1645 QRYWHSGR
+1645 
-1653 LKRPSAVKRNAA
+1653 KPD
-1665 QMKLSGKWQ
+1665 
-1674 RTNLTCRTAKQ
+1674 
-1685 SWLSGILPDR
+1685 LPD
-1695 SVTGLPYLNGKPH
+1695 GK
-1708 CRRVC
+1708 
-1713 CVNHNGSGKRS
+1713 
-1724 GRLPGKICCRS
+1724 
-1735 VCSRWSGIWFVT
+1735 T
-1747 CRKRKPWAETDTG
+1747 E
-1760 RQTLMTTDNTNTT
+1760 Q
-1773 RNDSLAAR
+1773 
-1781 TDTWL
+1781 
-1786 QSFLVWSPGQRDI
+1786 
-1799 IKTVALVLMVLDHIN
+1799 
-1814 LIFQLK
+1814 
-1820 QEWMFLAGR
+1820 
-1829 GAFPLF
+1829 
-1835 ALVWGLNLSRHAHI
+1835 
-1849 RQPAINRLWGWG
+1849 
-1861 IIAQFAYYLAGFP
+1861 
-1874 WYEGNILFA
+1874 
-1883 FAVAAQVLTWCET
+1883 AVRE
-1896 RSGWRT
+1896 
-1902 AAAILLMALWGPL
+1902 
-1915 SGTSYGIA
+1915 IA
-1923 GLLMLAVSYRLYRA
+1923 GQERERAVTSELEAALPESVLREPQREREAVREVVRENLLQ
-1937 EDRAERLALL
+1937 ERLQQMERDMIRDLQKEKTL
-1947 ACLLAV
+1947 
-1953 IPALNLASSD
+1953 
-1963 AAAVAGL
+1963 G
-1970 VMTVLTVGLVSC
+1970 
-1982 AGKSLPRFWP
+1982 
-1992 GDFFPVFYACHLAV
+1992 GD
-2006 LGVLAL
+2006 

>member
-1 MLSFSVVK
+1 MMSIAQVR

-30 GERWAGQGAEQLGL
+30 GERWAGRGAEQLGL

-51 VFTRLLEGRLPD
+51 VFTRLLEGKLPD

-91 SMMAMLG
+91 SVMAMLG

-151 DQDPQLHT
+151 DQEPQLHT
-159 HVVVANVTQH
+159 HAVVANVTQH

-174 TLSSDKVGKTGFSEN
+174 TLSSDKVGKTGFIEN
-189 VLANRI
+189 VYANQI
-195 AFGKIYQSELRQR
+195 AFGRLYREKLKEQ

-227 PGVPVEAFSSRSQAI
+227 PGVPVEAFSGRSQAI

-268 VDPEIRMAEWMQTLK
+268 VDPEVRMAEWMQTLK

-292 RDAADQRAEIRT
+292 RDAADQRAETRT
-304 QAPGPASQDG
+304 QTPGPASQDG

-406 TVHPEKSVPRTA
+406 T
-418 GYSDAV
+418 
-424 SVLAQDRPSL
+424 
-434 AIVSGQGGAAG
+434 
-445 QRERVAELVMMAR
+445 
-458 EQGREVQ
+458 
-465 IIAADRRS
+465 
-473 QMNLKQDERLS
+473 
-484 GELITGRRQLQEG
+484 
-497 MVFTPGSTVIVDQGE
+497 
-512 KLSLKET
+512 
-519 LTLLDGAA
+519 
-527 RHNVQV
+527 
-533 LITDSG
+533 
-539 QRTGTGSALMAMKD
+539 
-553 AGVNTYRWQ
+553 
-562 GGEQRPATII
+562 
-572 SEPDRNVRY
+572 
-581 DRLAGDFAAS
+581 
-591 VKAGEESVAQ
+591 
-601 VSGVREQAILTQ
+601 
-613 AIRSELKTQGVL
+613 
-625 GHPEVTM
+625 
-632 TALSPVWLDS
+632 
-642 RSRYLRDMYR
+642 
-652 PGMVMEQWNPETRSH
+652 
-667 DRYVIDRVTAQSHS
+667 AQSNS

-754 EPATLPVADSPFT
+754 EPASLPVSDSPFM

-778 PGHSVSDSATVFASV
+778 PGHSVSDSAKVFASV

-844 AGETSLETAISL
+844 AGETLLETAISL

-870 LALPVLE
+870 LALPVVE

-896 AEGTGFTEL
+896 AEGTSFTEL

-955 TPLMERVPGELMET
+955 TPLMERVPGELMEK

-1002 FRAVMSAVNMLPAS
+1002 FRAVMSAVNMLPES

-1049 DTQLQQRSGETP
+1049 DTQLLQRSGETP
-1061 DFSNTLF
+1061 NFSNTLF

-1117 TRSAADVVIMKEIV
+1117 TRSAADVAIMKEIV

-1171 APEHSVTEFSHSQEA
+1171 VPEHSVTQFSHSQEA

-1196 LKGETFPDVPMTLYE
+1196 LKGEAFPDIPMTLYE

-1277 LSTWENNPDALALV
+1277 LSTWETHRDALALV
-1291 DSVYHRIA
+1291 DNVYHRIA

-1309 LEDAEGN
+1309 LQDAEGN

-1328 GVTLYTPDKIRV
+1328 GVTLYTPDTIRV

-1421 GNRKLMAG
+1421 GNRKQMAG

-1462 QKGTAHDVLEPKP
+1462 QKGTAHDVLEPKS

-1480 NAQRLFSTARELRD
+1480 NAERLFSTARELRD
-1494 VAAGRAVLRQAGL
+1494 VVAGRAVLRQAGL

-1618 AITGGRVWGISRIT
+1618 TITGGRVWGDIPDNSVQPGAGNGEPVT
-1632 ASSRGPEMANRSR
+1632 AEVLAQRQAEEAIRRETERRADEIVRKMAEN
-1645 QRYWHSGR
+1645 
-1653 LKRPSAVKRNAA
+1653 KPD
-1665 QMKLSGKWQ
+1665 
-1674 RTNLTCRTAKQ
+1674 
-1685 SWLSGILPDR
+1685 LPD
-1695 SVTGLPYLNGKPH
+1695 GKTEQA
-1708 CRRVC
+1708 V
-1713 CVNHNGSGKRS
+1713 
-1724 GRLPGKICCRS
+1724 
-1735 VCSRWSGIWFVT
+1735 
-1747 CRKRKPWAETDTG
+1747 
-1760 RQTLMTTDNTNTT
+1760 
-1773 RNDSLAAR
+1773 
-1781 TDTWL
+1781 
-1786 QSFLVWSPGQRDI
+1786 RD
-1799 IKTVALVLMVLDHIN
+1799 
-1814 LIFQLK
+1814 
-1820 QEWMFLAGR
+1820 
-1829 GAFPLF
+1829 
-1835 ALVWGLNLSRHAHI
+1835 
-1849 RQPAINRLWGWG
+1849 
-1861 IIAQFAYYLAGFP
+1861 
-1874 WYEGNILFA
+1874 
-1883 FAVAAQVLTWCET
+1883 
-1896 RSGWRT
+1896 
-1902 AAAILLMALWGPL
+1902 
-1915 SGTSYGIA
+1915 IA
-1923 GLLMLAVSYRLYRA
+1923 GLERDRSAISEREAALPESVLREPQRVREAVREVARENLLQ
-1937 EDRAERLALL
+1937 ERLQQMERDMVRDLQKEKTL
-1947 ACLLAV
+1947 
-1953 IPALNLASSD
+1953 
-1963 AAAVAGL
+1963 G
-1970 VMTVLTVGLVSC
+1970 
-1982 AGKSLPRFWP
+1982 
-1992 GDFFPVFYACHLAV
+1992 GD
-2006 LGVLAL
+2006 

>member
-1 MLSFSVVK
+1 
-9 SAGSAG
+9 
-15 NYYTDKDNY
+15 
-24 YVLGSM
+24 
-30 GERWAGQGAEQLGL
+30 
-44 QGSVDKD
+44 
-51 VFTRLLEGRLPD
+51 
-63 GADLSRMQD
+63 
-72 GSNKH
+72 
-77 RPGYDLTFSAPKSV
+77 
-91 SMMAMLG
+91 MAMLG

-151 DQDPQLHT
+151 DQEPQLHT
-159 HVVVANVTQH
+159 HAVVANVTQH

-174 TLSSDKVGKTGFSEN
+174 TLSSDKVGKTGFIEN
-189 VLANRI
+189 VYANQI
-195 AFGKIYQSELRQR
+195 AFGRLYREKLKEQ

-227 PGVPVEAFSSRSQAI
+227 PGVPVEAFSGRSQAI

-268 VDPEIRMAEWMQTLK
+268 VDPEVRMAEWMQTLK

-292 RDAADQRAEIRT
+292 RDAADQRAETRT
-304 QAPGPASQDG
+304 QTPGPASQDG

-497 MVFTPGSTVIVDQGE
+497 MAFTPGNTVIVDQGE

-581 DRLAGDFAAS
+581 
-591 VKAGEESVAQ
+591 
-601 VSGVREQAILTQ
+601 
-613 AIRSELKTQGVL
+613 
-625 GHPEVTM
+625 
-632 TALSPVWLDS
+632 
-642 RSRYLRDMYR
+642 
-652 PGMVMEQWNPETRSH
+652 
-667 DRYVIDRVTAQSHS
+667 
-681 LTLRDAQG
+681 
-689 ETQVVRISSLDSSWS
+689 
-704 LFRPEKMPVA
+704 
-714 DGERLRVTGKIPGL
+714 
-728 RVSGGDRLQVAS
+728 
-740 VSEDAMTVVVPGRA
+740 
-754 EPATLPVADSPFT
+754 
-767 ALKLENGWVET
+767 
-778 PGHSVSDSATVFASV
+778 
-793 TQMAMDNATLNG
+793 
-805 LARSGRDVRLY
+805 AR
-816 SSLDETRTAEKL
+816 
-828 ARHPSFTVVS
+828 
-838 EQIKAR
+838 
-844 AGETSLETAISL
+844 
-856 QKTGLHTPAQQAIH
+856 
-870 LALPVLE
+870 
-877 SKNLAFSMVDLL
+877 
-889 TEAKSFA
+889 
-896 AEGTGFTEL
+896 
-905 GGEINAQIKRGDLL
+905 
-919 YVDVAKGYGTGLLV
+919 
-933 SRASYEAEKS
+933 
-943 ILRHI
+943 
-948 LEGKEAV
+948 
-955 TPLMERVPGELMET
+955 
-969 LTSGQRAATRMI
+969 
-981 LETSDRFTVVQGY
+981 
-994 AGVGKTTQ
+994 
-1002 FRAVMSAVNMLPAS
+1002 
-1016 ERPRV
+1016 
-1021 VGLGPTHRAVG
+1021 
-1032 EMRSAG
+1032 
-1038 VDAQTLASFLH
+1038 LASFLH
-1049 DTQLQQRSGETP
+1049 DTQLLQRSGETP
-1061 DFSNTLF
+1061 NFSNTLF

-1196 LKGETFPDVPMTLYE
+1196 LKGEAFPDIPMTLYE

-1328 GVTLYTPDKIRV
+1328 GVTLYTPDTIRV

-1462 QKGTAHDVLEPKP
+1462 QKGTAHDVLEPKS

-1480 NAQRLFSTARELRD
+1480 NAERLFSTARELRD
-1494 VAAGRAVLRQAGL
+1494 VVAGRAVLRQAGL

-1583 LLADNMQDGV
+1583 LLADNMQDCV

-1608 AGEGRPWNPG
+1608 AGEGRPWNPRT
-1618 AITGGRVWGISRIT
+1618 ITGGRVWGDIPDNSVQPGAGNGEPVT
-1632 ASSRGPEMANRSR
+1632 AEVLAQRQAEEAIRRETERRADEIVRKMAEN
-1645 QRYWHSGR
+1645 
-1653 LKRPSAVKRNAA
+1653 KPD
-1665 QMKLSGKWQ
+1665 
-1674 RTNLTCRTAKQ
+1674 
-1685 SWLSGILPDR
+1685 LPD
-1695 SVTGLPYLNGKPH
+1695 GKTEQA
-1708 CRRVC
+1708 V
-1713 CVNHNGSGKRS
+1713 
-1724 GRLPGKICCRS
+1724 
-1735 VCSRWSGIWFVT
+1735 
-1747 CRKRKPWAETDTG
+1747 
-1760 RQTLMTTDNTNTT
+1760 
-1773 RNDSLAAR
+1773 
-1781 TDTWL
+1781 
-1786 QSFLVWSPGQRDI
+1786 RD
-1799 IKTVALVLMVLDHIN
+1799 
-1814 LIFQLK
+1814 
-1820 QEWMFLAGR
+1820 
-1829 GAFPLF
+1829 
-1835 ALVWGLNLSRHAHI
+1835 
-1849 RQPAINRLWGWG
+1849 
-1861 IIAQFAYYLAGFP
+1861 
-1874 WYEGNILFA
+1874 
-1883 FAVAAQVLTWCET
+1883 
-1896 RSGWRT
+1896 
-1902 AAAILLMALWGPL
+1902 
-1915 SGTSYGIA
+1915 IA
-1923 GLLMLAVSYRLYRA
+1923 GLERDRSAISEREAALPESVLREPQRVREAVREVARENLLQ
-1937 EDRAERLALL
+1937 ERLQQMERDMVRDLQKEKTL
-1947 ACLLAV
+1947 
-1953 IPALNLASSD
+1953 
-1963 AAAVAGL
+1963 G
-1970 VMTVLTVGLVSC
+1970 
-1982 AGKSLPRFWP
+1982 
-1992 GDFFPVFYACHLAV
+1992 GD
-2006 LGVLAL
+2006 

>member
-1 MLSFSVVK
+1 MMSIAQVR

-15 NYYTDKDNY
+15 NYYTDRDNY

-30 GERWAGQGAEQLGL
+30 EERWAGKGAEQLGL

-51 VFTRLLEGRLPD
+51 VFTRILEGRLPD
-63 GADLSRMQD
+63 GSDLSRMQD

-98 GDKRLIDAHN
+98 GDKRLIEAHN

-123 TRVMTDGQSETVL
+123 TRVMTDGQSETLL

-151 DQDPQLHT
+151 DQEPQLHT
-159 HVVVANVTQH
+159 HTVVANVTQH

-174 TLSSDKVGKTGFSEN
+174 TLSSDKVGKTGFIEN
-189 VLANRI
+189 VYANQI
-195 AFGKIYQSELRQR
+195 AFGRLYREKLKEQ

-227 PGVPVEAFSSRSQAI
+227 PGVPVEAFSGRSQTI

-268 VDPEIRMAEWMQTLK
+268 VDPEVRMAEWMQTLK
-283 ETGFDIRAY
+283 DTGFDIRAY
-292 RDAADQRAEIRT
+292 RESADQRAETRM
-304 QAPGPASQDG
+304 QAPESVSPDG

-386 VLDELSVRA
+386 VLDELSVRS

-434 AIVSGQGGAAG
+434 AIISGQGGAAG
-445 QRERVAELVMMAR
+445 QSERVAELAMMAR

-473 QMNLKQDERLS
+473 QMNLTQDKRLA
-484 GELITGRRQLQEG
+484 GELITGRRQLQESLA
-497 MVFTPGSTVIVDQGE
+497 FTPGSTVIVDQGE

-581 DRLAGDFAAS
+581 ARLAGDFVAS

-613 AIRSELKTQGVL
+613 AIRSELKKQGVL
-625 GHPEVTM
+625 GQAEVTM

-652 PGMVMEQWNPETRSH
+652 TGMVMEQWSPETRRH
-667 DRYVIDRVTAQSHS
+667 DRYVIDRVTAQSNS

-704 LFRPEKMPVA
+704 LFRPEKMAVA

-728 RVSGGDRLQVAS
+728 RVSGGDRLQVSS
-740 VSEDAMTVVVPGRA
+740 VSEDTMTVVVPGRA
-754 EPATLPVADSPFT
+754 EPASLPVGDSPFT
-767 ALKLENGWVET
+767 ALKLESGWVET
-778 PGHSVSDSATVFASV
+778 PGHSVSDSAKVFASV
-793 TQMAMDNATLNG
+793 TQMAMDTATLNG

-816 SSLDETRTAEKL
+816 SSLDEVRTAEKL
-828 ARHPSFTVVS
+828 SRHPSFTVVS
-838 EQIKAR
+838 SQIKAR
-844 AGETSLETAISL
+844 AGETSLDTAISL
-856 QKTGLHTPAQQAIH
+856 QKAGLHTPAQQAIH
-870 LALPVLE
+870 LAIPVVE
-877 SKNLAFSMVDLL
+877 SKNLAFSQVELL

-896 AEGTGFTEL
+896 AEGTGFADL
-905 GGEINAQIKRGDLL
+905 GREIDAQMKRGDLL
-919 YVDVAKGYGTGLLV
+919 HVDVAKGYGTDLLI

-943 ILRHI
+943 ILHHI

-955 TPLMERVPGELMET
+955 TPLMKRVPGELMET

-981 LETSDRFTVVQGY
+981 LETKDRFTVVQGY

-1002 FRAVMSAVNMLPAS
+1002 FRAVMSAVNLLPES

-1038 VDAQTLASFLH
+1038 VEAQTLASFLH

-1082 RAYALIAAGGGR
+1082 RACALIAAGGGR

-1117 TRSAADVVIMKEIV
+1117 TRSAADVAIMKEIV
-1131 RQTPELREAVY
+1131 RQTPELRDAVY
-1142 SLINRDVE
+1142 SLINRDVNK
-1150 RALSGLESVKP
+1150 ALSGLENVKP
-1161 SQVPRQEGAW
+1161 VQVPRLKGAW
-1171 APEHSVTEFSHSQEA
+1171 APENSVTEFSRLQERELAKAAQEA
-1186 KLAEAQQKAM
+1186 EK
-1196 LKGETFPDVPMTLYE
+1196 KGEAFPDVPVTLYE

-1220 TPEAREQTLIVT
+1220 TPDAREQTLIVT
-1232 HLNEDRRVLNSMIH
+1232 HLNADRRVLNSMIQ
-1246 DAREKAGELGKE
+1246 DALAKPGEQ
-1258 QVMVPVL
+1258 QVTVPVL
-1265 NTANIRDGELRR
+1265 TTANIRDGELRR
-1277 LSTWENNPDALALV
+1277 LSTWEAHPGALALV
-1291 DSVYHRIA
+1291 DNVYHRIA
-1299 GISKDDGLIT
+1299 GISKEDGLIT
-1309 LEDAEGN
+1309 LEDKAGN
-1316 TRLISPREAVAE
+1316 TRLISPREAAAE
-1328 GVTLYTPDKIRV
+1328 GVTLYNPETIRV
-1340 GTGDRMRFTKSDR
+1340 GAGDRMRFTKSDR

-1366 AVSGDSVTLSDGQQT
+1366 AVSGDSVTLSDGKQT
-1381 RVIRPGQERAE
+1381 RVVRPGQDRAE

-1421 GNRKLMAG
+1421 GGRKQMAG

-1441 QHVQVYTDNRQGWT
+1441 QHVQVYTDDRQGWVK
-1455 DAINNAV
+1455 AINSAE
-1462 QKGTAHDVLEPKP
+1462 QKGTAHDVLEPKSE
-1475 DREVM
+1475 REMM
-1480 NAQRLFSTARELRD
+1480 NAERLFSTARELRD
-1494 VAAGRAVLRQAGL
+1494 VAAGRAVLRNAGL
-1507 AGGDS
+1507 AQGDS
-1512 PARFI
+1512 RARFI
-1517 APGRKY
+1517 TPGRKY

-1552 NGLRGFSGEGRVKGS
+1552 AGLRGFSGEGRVKGS
-1567 GDAQF
+1567 EEAQF

-1608 AGEGRPWNPG
+1608 AGDGRPWNPG
-1618 AITGGRVWGISRIT
+1618 AMTGGRVWGDIPDNSVQPGAGNGEPVT
-1632 ASSRGPEMANRSR
+1632 AEVLAQRQAEEAIRRETERRADEIVRKMAEDKPDLPD
-1645 QRYWHSGR
+1645 GKTE
-1653 LKRPSAVKRNAA
+1653 LAVREIAG
-1665 QMKLSGKWQ
+1665 QE
-1674 RTNLTCRTAKQ
+1674 R
-1685 SWLSGILPDR
+1685 DR
-1695 SVTGLPYLNGKPH
+1695 SVTPELEAALPE
-1708 CRRVC
+1708 
-1713 CVNHNGSGKRS
+1713 
-1724 GRLPGKICCRS
+1724 S
-1735 VCSRWSGIWFVT
+1735 VLREPQRERDAV
-1747 CRKRKPWAETDTG
+1747 REV
-1760 RQTLMTTDNTNTT
+1760 
-1773 RNDSLAAR
+1773 AR
-1781 TDTWL
+1781 ENLL
-1786 QSFLVWSPGQRDI
+1786 Q
-1799 IKTVALVLMVLDHIN
+1799 
-1814 LIFQLK
+1814 
-1820 QEWMFLAGR
+1820 
-1829 GAFPLF
+1829 
-1835 ALVWGLNLSRHAHI
+1835 
-1849 RQPAINRLWGWG
+1849 
-1861 IIAQFAYYLAGFP
+1861 
-1874 WYEGNILFA
+1874 
-1883 FAVAAQVLTWCET
+1883 
-1896 RSGWRT
+1896 
-1902 AAAILLMALWGPL
+1902 
-1915 SGTSYGIA
+1915 
-1923 GLLMLAVSYRLYRA
+1923 
-1937 EDRAERLALL
+1937 ERLQQMERDMVRDLQKEK
-1947 ACLLAV
+1947 
-1953 IPALNLASSD
+1953 
-1963 AAAVAGL
+1963 
-1970 VMTVLTVGLVSC
+1970 T
-1982 AGKSLPRFWP
+1982 P
-1992 GDFFPVFYACHLAV
+1992 GGD
-2006 LGVLAL
+2006 

>member
-242 REAVGEDA
+242 REAVGEGA

-268 VDPEIRMAEWMQTLK
+268 VDPEVRMAEWMQTLK

-292 RDAADQRAEIRT
+292 RDAADQRAETRT

-378 GLFTSGIH
+378 GLFTSGVH

-445 QRERVAELVMMAR
+445 QRERVAELVMMA
-458 EQGREVQ
+458 
-465 IIAADRRS
+465 
-473 QMNLKQDERLS
+473 
-484 GELITGRRQLQEG
+484 
-497 MVFTPGSTVIVDQGE
+497 
-512 KLSLKET
+512 
-519 LTLLDGAA
+519 
-527 RHNVQV
+527 
-533 LITDSG
+533 
-539 QRTGTGSALMAMKD
+539 
-553 AGVNTYRWQ
+553 
-562 GGEQRPATII
+562 
-572 SEPDRNVRY
+572 
-581 DRLAGDFAAS
+581 
-591 VKAGEESVAQ
+591 
-601 VSGVREQAILTQ
+601 
-613 AIRSELKTQGVL
+613 
-625 GHPEVTM
+625 
-632 TALSPVWLDS
+632 
-642 RSRYLRDMYR
+642 
-652 PGMVMEQWNPETRSH
+652 
-667 DRYVIDRVTAQSHS
+667 
-681 LTLRDAQG
+681 
-689 ETQVVRISSLDSSWS
+689 
-704 LFRPEKMPVA
+704 
-714 DGERLRVTGKIPGL
+714 
-728 RVSGGDRLQVAS
+728 
-740 VSEDAMTVVVPGRA
+740 
-754 EPATLPVADSPFT
+754 
-767 ALKLENGWVET
+767 
-778 PGHSVSDSATVFASV
+778 
-793 TQMAMDNATLNG
+793 
-805 LARSGRDVRLY
+805 
-816 SSLDETRTAEKL
+816 
-828 ARHPSFTVVS
+828 
-838 EQIKAR
+838 
-844 AGETSLETAISL
+844 
-856 QKTGLHTPAQQAIH
+856 
-870 LALPVLE
+870 
-877 SKNLAFSMVDLL
+877 
-889 TEAKSFA
+889 
-896 AEGTGFTEL
+896 
-905 GGEINAQIKRGDLL
+905 
-919 YVDVAKGYGTGLLV
+919 
-933 SRASYEAEKS
+933 
-943 ILRHI
+943 
-948 LEGKEAV
+948 
-955 TPLMERVPGELMET
+955 
-969 LTSGQRAATRMI
+969 
-981 LETSDRFTVVQGY
+981 
-994 AGVGKTTQ
+994 
-1002 FRAVMSAVNMLPAS
+1002 
-1016 ERPRV
+1016 
-1021 VGLGPTHRAVG
+1021 
-1032 EMRSAG
+1032 
-1038 VDAQTLASFLH
+1038 
-1049 DTQLQQRSGETP
+1049 
-1061 DFSNTLF
+1061 
-1068 LLDESSMVGNTDMA
+1068 
-1082 RAYALIAAGGGR
+1082 
-1094 AVASGDTDQL
+1094 
-1104 QAIAPGQPFRLQQ
+1104 
-1117 TRSAADVVIMKEIV
+1117 
-1131 RQTPELREAVY
+1131 
-1142 SLINRDVE
+1142 
-1150 RALSGLESVKP
+1150 
-1161 SQVPRQEGAW
+1161 
-1171 APEHSVTEFSHSQEA
+1171 
-1186 KLAEAQQKAM
+1186 
-1196 LKGETFPDVPMTLYE
+1196 
-1211 AIVRDYTGR
+1211 
-1220 TPEAREQTLIVT
+1220 
-1232 HLNEDRRVLNSMIH
+1232 
-1246 DAREKAGELGKE
+1246 
-1258 QVMVPVL
+1258 
-1265 NTANIRDGELRR
+1265 
-1277 LSTWENNPDALALV
+1277 
-1291 DSVYHRIA
+1291 
-1299 GISKDDGLIT
+1299 
-1309 LEDAEGN
+1309 
-1316 TRLISPREAVAE
+1316 REAVAE

-1618 AITGGRVWGISRIT
+1618 AITGGRVWGDIPDSSVQPGAGNGEPVT
-1632 ASSRGPEMANRSR
+1632 AEVLAQRQAEEAIRRETERRADEIVRKMAEN
-1645 QRYWHSGR
+1645 
-1653 LKRPSAVKRNAA
+1653 KPD
-1665 QMKLSGKWQ
+1665 
-1674 RTNLTCRTAKQ
+1674 
-1685 SWLSGILPDR
+1685 LPD
-1695 SVTGLPYLNGKPH
+1695 GK
-1708 CRRVC
+1708 
-1713 CVNHNGSGKRS
+1713 
-1724 GRLPGKICCRS
+1724 
-1735 VCSRWSGIWFVT
+1735 T
-1747 CRKRKPWAETDTG
+1747 E
-1760 RQTLMTTDNTNTT
+1760 Q
-1773 RNDSLAAR
+1773 
-1781 TDTWL
+1781 
-1786 QSFLVWSPGQRDI
+1786 
-1799 IKTVALVLMVLDHIN
+1799 
-1814 LIFQLK
+1814 
-1820 QEWMFLAGR
+1820 
-1829 GAFPLF
+1829 
-1835 ALVWGLNLSRHAHI
+1835 
-1849 RQPAINRLWGWG
+1849 
-1861 IIAQFAYYLAGFP
+1861 
-1874 WYEGNILFA
+1874 
-1883 FAVAAQVLTWCET
+1883 AVRE
-1896 RSGWRT
+1896 
-1902 AAAILLMALWGPL
+1902 
-1915 SGTSYGIA
+1915 IA
-1923 GLLMLAVSYRLYRA
+1923 GQER
-1937 EDRAERLALL
+1937 DRADITEREAALPESVLRESQREQEAVREVARENLLQERLQQMERDMVRDLQKEKTL
-1947 ACLLAV
+1947 
-1953 IPALNLASSD
+1953 
-1963 AAAVAGL
+1963 G
-1970 VMTVLTVGLVSC
+1970 
-1982 AGKSLPRFWP
+1982 
-1992 GDFFPVFYACHLAV
+1992 GD
-2006 LGVLAL
+2006 

>member
-1 MLSFSVVK
+1 M
-9 SAGSAG
+9 
-15 NYYTDKDNY
+15 
-24 YVLGSM
+24 
-30 GERWAGQGAEQLGL
+30 
-44 QGSVDKD
+44 
-51 VFTRLLEGRLPD
+51 
-63 GADLSRMQD
+63 
-72 GSNKH
+72 
-77 RPGYDLTFSAPKSV
+77 
-91 SMMAMLG
+91 
-98 GDKRLIDAHN
+98 
-108 QAVDFAVRQVEALAS
+108 
-123 TRVMTDGQSETVL
+123 L

-151 DQDPQLHT
+151 DQEPQLHT
-159 HVVVANVTQH
+159 HAVVANVTQH

-174 TLSSDKVGKTGFSEN
+174 TLSSDKVGKTGFIEN
-189 VLANRI
+189 VYANQI
-195 AFGKIYQSELRQR
+195 AFGRLYREKLKEQ

-227 PGVPVEAFSSRSQAI
+227 PGVPVEAFSGRSQAI

-268 VDPEIRMAEWMQTLK
+268 VDPEVRMAEWMQTLK

-292 RDAADQRAEIRT
+292 RDAADQRAETRT
-304 QAPGPASQDG
+304 QTPGPASQDG

-497 MVFTPGSTVIVDQGE
+497 MAFTPGNTVIVDQGE

-581 DRLAGDFAAS
+581 
-591 VKAGEESVAQ
+591 
-601 VSGVREQAILTQ
+601 
-613 AIRSELKTQGVL
+613 
-625 GHPEVTM
+625 
-632 TALSPVWLDS
+632 
-642 RSRYLRDMYR
+642 
-652 PGMVMEQWNPETRSH
+652 
-667 DRYVIDRVTAQSHS
+667 
-681 LTLRDAQG
+681 
-689 ETQVVRISSLDSSWS
+689 
-704 LFRPEKMPVA
+704 
-714 DGERLRVTGKIPGL
+714 
-728 RVSGGDRLQVAS
+728 
-740 VSEDAMTVVVPGRA
+740 
-754 EPATLPVADSPFT
+754 
-767 ALKLENGWVET
+767 
-778 PGHSVSDSATVFASV
+778 
-793 TQMAMDNATLNG
+793 
-805 LARSGRDVRLY
+805 AR
-816 SSLDETRTAEKL
+816 
-828 ARHPSFTVVS
+828 
-838 EQIKAR
+838 
-844 AGETSLETAISL
+844 
-856 QKTGLHTPAQQAIH
+856 
-870 LALPVLE
+870 
-877 SKNLAFSMVDLL
+877 
-889 TEAKSFA
+889 
-896 AEGTGFTEL
+896 
-905 GGEINAQIKRGDLL
+905 
-919 YVDVAKGYGTGLLV
+919 
-933 SRASYEAEKS
+933 
-943 ILRHI
+943 
-948 LEGKEAV
+948 
-955 TPLMERVPGELMET
+955 
-969 LTSGQRAATRMI
+969 
-981 LETSDRFTVVQGY
+981 
-994 AGVGKTTQ
+994 
-1002 FRAVMSAVNMLPAS
+1002 
-1016 ERPRV
+1016 
-1021 VGLGPTHRAVG
+1021 
-1032 EMRSAG
+1032 
-1038 VDAQTLASFLH
+1038 LASFLH
-1049 DTQLQQRSGETP
+1049 DTQLLQRSGETP
-1061 DFSNTLF
+1061 NFSNTLF

-1196 LKGETFPDVPMTLYE
+1196 LKGEAFPDIPMTLYE

-1328 GVTLYTPDKIRV
+1328 GVTLYTPDTIRV

-1462 QKGTAHDVLEPKP
+1462 QKGTAHDVLEPKS

-1480 NAQRLFSTARELRD
+1480 NAERLFSTARELRD
-1494 VAAGRAVLRQAGL
+1494 VVAGRAVLRQAGL

-1608 AGEGRPWNPG
+1608 AGEGRPWNPRT
-1618 AITGGRVWGISRIT
+1618 ITGGRVWGDIPDNSVQPGAGNGEPVT
-1632 ASSRGPEMANRSR
+1632 AEVLAQRQAEEAIRRETERRADEIVRKMAEN
-1645 QRYWHSGR
+1645 
-1653 LKRPSAVKRNAA
+1653 KPD
-1665 QMKLSGKWQ
+1665 
-1674 RTNLTCRTAKQ
+1674 
-1685 SWLSGILPDR
+1685 LPD
-1695 SVTGLPYLNGKPH
+1695 GKTEQA
-1708 CRRVC
+1708 V
-1713 CVNHNGSGKRS
+1713 
-1724 GRLPGKICCRS
+1724 
-1735 VCSRWSGIWFVT
+1735 
-1747 CRKRKPWAETDTG
+1747 
-1760 RQTLMTTDNTNTT
+1760 
-1773 RNDSLAAR
+1773 
-1781 TDTWL
+1781 
-1786 QSFLVWSPGQRDI
+1786 RD
-1799 IKTVALVLMVLDHIN
+1799 
-1814 LIFQLK
+1814 
-1820 QEWMFLAGR
+1820 
-1829 GAFPLF
+1829 
-1835 ALVWGLNLSRHAHI
+1835 
-1849 RQPAINRLWGWG
+1849 
-1861 IIAQFAYYLAGFP
+1861 
-1874 WYEGNILFA
+1874 
-1883 FAVAAQVLTWCET
+1883 
-1896 RSGWRT
+1896 
-1902 AAAILLMALWGPL
+1902 
-1915 SGTSYGIA
+1915 IA
-1923 GLLMLAVSYRLYRA
+1923 GLERDRSAISEREAALPESVLREPQRVREAVREVARENLLQ
-1937 EDRAERLALL
+1937 ERLQQMERDMVRDLQKEKTL
-1947 ACLLAV
+1947 
-1953 IPALNLASSD
+1953 
-1963 AAAVAGL
+1963 G
-1970 VMTVLTVGLVSC
+1970 
-1982 AGKSLPRFWP
+1982 
-1992 GDFFPVFYACHLAV
+1992 GD
-2006 LGVLAL
+2006 

>member
-1 MLSFSVVK
+1 MSFNAKDMTQGGQIASMRIRMFSQIANIILYCLFIFFWILVGLVLWVKISWQTFVNGCIYWWCTTLEGMRDLIRSQPVYEIQYYGKTFRMNAAQVLHDKYMIWCGEQLWSAFVLASVVALVICLITFFVVSWILGRQGKQQSENEITGGRQLTDNPKEVARMLKKDGKDSDIRIGDLPIIRDSEIQNFCLHGTVGAGK
-9 SAGSAG
+9 SEVIRRLA
-15 NYYTDKDNY
+15 NYARQRGDMVVIYDRSGEFVKSYYDPSIDKILNPLDARCAAWDLWKECLTQPDFDNTANT
-24 YVLGSM
+24 LIPM
-30 GERWAGQGAEQLGL
+30 GTKEDPFW
-44 QGSVDKD
+44 QGSGRTIFAEAAYLMRNDPNRSYSKLVD
-51 VFTRLLEGRLPD
+51 TLLSIKIEKLR
-63 GADLSRMQD
+63 
-72 GSNKH
+72 
-77 RPGYDLTFSAPKSV
+77 TFLRNSPA
-91 SMMAMLG
+91 A
-98 GDKRLIDAHN
+98 
-108 QAVDFAVRQVEALAS
+108 
-123 TRVMTDGQSETVL
+123 
-136 TGNLVMALFNHDTSR
+136 NLV
-151 DQDPQLHT
+151 
-159 HVVVANVTQH
+159 
-169 NGEWK
+169 EEK
-174 TLSSDKVGKTGFSEN
+174 IEKTGFIEN
-189 VLANRI
+189 VYANQI
-195 AFGKIYQSELRQR
+195 AFGRLYREKLKEQ

-227 PGVPVEAFSSRSQAI
+227 PGVPVEAFSGRSQAI

-268 VDPEIRMAEWMQTLK
+268 VDPEVRMAEWMQTLK

-292 RDAADQRAEIRT
+292 RDAADQRAETRT
-304 QAPGPASQDG
+304 QTPGPASQDG

-497 MVFTPGSTVIVDQGE
+497 MAFTPGNTVIVDQGE

-581 DRLAGDFAAS
+581 ARLAGDFAAS

-625 GHPEVTM
+625 GLPEVTM

-667 DRYVIDRVTAQSHS
+667 DRYVIDRV
-681 LTLRDAQG
+681 
-689 ETQVVRISSLDSSWS
+689 
-704 LFRPEKMPVA
+704 
-714 DGERLRVTGKIPGL
+714 
-728 RVSGGDRLQVAS
+728 
-740 VSEDAMTVVVPGRA
+740 
-754 EPATLPVADSPFT
+754 
-767 ALKLENGWVET
+767 
-778 PGHSVSDSATVFASV
+778 
-793 TQMAMDNATLNG
+793 
-805 LARSGRDVRLY
+805 
-816 SSLDETRTAEKL
+816 
-828 ARHPSFTVVS
+828 
-838 EQIKAR
+838 
-844 AGETSLETAISL
+844 
-856 QKTGLHTPAQQAIH
+856 
-870 LALPVLE
+870 
-877 SKNLAFSMVDLL
+877 
-889 TEAKSFA
+889 
-896 AEGTGFTEL
+896 
-905 GGEINAQIKRGDLL
+905 
-919 YVDVAKGYGTGLLV
+919 
-933 SRASYEAEKS
+933 
-943 ILRHI
+943 
-948 LEGKEAV
+948 
-955 TPLMERVPGELMET
+955 
-969 LTSGQRAATRMI
+969 
-981 LETSDRFTVVQGY
+981 
-994 AGVGKTTQ
+994 
-1002 FRAVMSAVNMLPAS
+1002 
-1016 ERPRV
+1016 
-1021 VGLGPTHRAVG
+1021 
-1032 EMRSAG
+1032 
-1038 VDAQTLASFLH
+1038 
-1049 DTQLQQRSGETP
+1049 
-1061 DFSNTLF
+1061 
-1068 LLDESSMVGNTDMA
+1068 
-1082 RAYALIAAGGGR
+1082 
-1094 AVASGDTDQL
+1094 
-1104 QAIAPGQPFRLQQ
+1104 
-1117 TRSAADVVIMKEIV
+1117 
-1131 RQTPELREAVY
+1131 
-1142 SLINRDVE
+1142 
-1150 RALSGLESVKP
+1150 
-1161 SQVPRQEGAW
+1161 
-1171 APEHSVTEFSHSQEA
+1171 PEHSVTEFSHSQEA

-1196 LKGETFPDVPMTLYE
+1196 LKGEAFPDIPMTLYE

-1277 LSTWENNPDALALV
+1277 LSTWETHRDALALV
-1291 DSVYHRIA
+1291 DNVYHRIA

-1309 LEDAEGN
+1309 LQDAEGN

-1328 GVTLYTPDKIRV
+1328 GVTLYTPDTIRV

-1353 ERGYVANS
+1353 ECGYVANS

-1421 GNRKLMAG
+1421 GNRKQMTG

-1462 QKGTAHDVLEPKP
+1462 QKGTAHDVLEPKS

-1480 NAQRLFSTARELRD
+1480 NAERLFSTARELRD
-1494 VAAGRAVLRQAGL
+1494 VVAGRAVLRQAGL

-1608 AGEGRPWNPG
+1608 AGEGRPWNPRT
-1618 AITGGRVWGISRIT
+1618 ITGGRVW
-1632 ASSRGPEMANRSR
+1632 
-1645 QRYWHSGR
+1645 
-1653 LKRPSAVKRNAA
+1653 
-1665 QMKLSGKWQ
+1665 
-1674 RTNLTCRTAKQ
+1674 
-1685 SWLSGILPDR
+1685 
-1695 SVTGLPYLNGKPH
+1695 
-1708 CRRVC
+1708 
-1713 CVNHNGSGKRS
+1713 
-1724 GRLPGKICCRS
+1724 
-1735 VCSRWSGIWFVT
+1735 
-1747 CRKRKPWAETDTG
+1747 
-1760 RQTLMTTDNTNTT
+1760 
-1773 RNDSLAAR
+1773 
-1781 TDTWL
+1781 
-1786 QSFLVWSPGQRDI
+1786 
-1799 IKTVALVLMVLDHIN
+1799 
-1814 LIFQLK
+1814 
-1820 QEWMFLAGR
+1820 
-1829 GAFPLF
+1829 
-1835 ALVWGLNLSRHAHI
+1835 
-1849 RQPAINRLWGWG
+1849 
-1861 IIAQFAYYLAGFP
+1861 
-1874 WYEGNILFA
+1874 
-1883 FAVAAQVLTWCET
+1883 
-1896 RSGWRT
+1896 
-1902 AAAILLMALWGPL
+1902 
-1915 SGTSYGIA
+1915 
-1923 GLLMLAVSYRLYRA
+1923 
-1937 EDRAERLALL
+1937 
-1947 ACLLAV
+1947 
-1953 IPALNLASSD
+1953 PAL
-1963 AAAVAGL
+1963 
-1970 VMTVLTVGLVSC
+1970 
-1982 AGKSLPRFWP
+1982 
-1992 GDFFPVFYACHLAV
+1992 
-2006 LGVLAL
+2006 

>member
-1 MLSFSVVK
+1 MMSIAQVR

-72 GSNKH
+72 GRNRH

-98 GDKRLIDAHN
+98 GDKRLIEAHN

-151 DQDPQLHT
+151 DQEPQLHT
-159 HVVVANVTQH
+159 HAVVANVTQH

-174 TLSSDKVGKTGFSEN
+174 TLSSDKVGKTGFIEN
-189 VLANRI
+189 VYANQI
-195 AFGKIYQSELRQR
+195 AFGRLYREKLKEQ

-227 PGVPVEAFSSRSQAI
+227 PGVPVEAFSGRSQTI

-268 VDPEIRMAEWMQTLK
+268 VDPEVRMAEWMQTLK

-292 RDAADQRAEIRT
+292 RDAADQRAETRT
-304 QAPGPASQDG
+304 QAPGAVSQEG

-473 QMNLKQDERLS
+473 QMNLKQDERL
-484 GELITGRRQLQEG
+484 
-497 MVFTPGSTVIVDQGE
+497 
-512 KLSLKET
+512 
-519 LTLLDGAA
+519 
-527 RHNVQV
+527 
-533 LITDSG
+533 
-539 QRTGTGSALMAMKD
+539 
-553 AGVNTYRWQ
+553 
-562 GGEQRPATII
+562 
-572 SEPDRNVRY
+572 
-581 DRLAGDFAAS
+581 
-591 VKAGEESVAQ
+591 
-601 VSGVREQAILTQ
+601 
-613 AIRSELKTQGVL
+613 
-625 GHPEVTM
+625 
-632 TALSPVWLDS
+632 
-642 RSRYLRDMYR
+642 
-652 PGMVMEQWNPETRSH
+652 
-667 DRYVIDRVTAQSHS
+667 TAQSHS

-778 PGHSVSDSATVFASV
+778 PGHSVSDSAKVFASV

-844 AGETSLETAISL
+844 AGETLLETAISL
-856 QKTGLHTPAQQAIH
+856 QKAGLHTPAQQAIH
-870 LALPVLE
+870 LALPVVE

-896 AEGTGFTEL
+896 AEGTSFTEL

-919 YVDVAKGYGTGLLV
+919 YVDVVKGYGTGLLV

-955 TPLMERVPGELMET
+955 TPLMERVPGELMEK

-1002 FRAVMSAVNMLPAS
+1002 FRAVMSAVNMLPES

-1032 EMRSAG
+1032 
-1038 VDAQTLASFLH
+1038 
-1049 DTQLQQRSGETP
+1049 
-1061 DFSNTLF
+1061 
-1068 LLDESSMVGNTDMA
+1068 
-1082 RAYALIAAGGGR
+1082 
-1094 AVASGDTDQL
+1094 
-1104 QAIAPGQPFRLQQ
+1104 
-1117 TRSAADVVIMKEIV
+1117 
-1131 RQTPELREAVY
+1131 
-1142 SLINRDVE
+1142 
-1150 RALSGLESVKP
+1150 
-1161 SQVPRQEGAW
+1161 
-1171 APEHSVTEFSHSQEA
+1171 
-1186 KLAEAQQKAM
+1186 
-1196 LKGETFPDVPMTLYE
+1196 
-1211 AIVRDYTGR
+1211 
-1220 TPEAREQTLIVT
+1220 
-1232 HLNEDRRVLNSMIH
+1232 
-1246 DAREKAGELGKE
+1246 
-1258 QVMVPVL
+1258 
-1265 NTANIRDGELRR
+1265 
-1277 LSTWENNPDALALV
+1277 
-1291 DSVYHRIA
+1291 
-1299 GISKDDGLIT
+1299 
-1309 LEDAEGN
+1309 
-1316 TRLISPREAVAE
+1316 
-1328 GVTLYTPDKIRV
+1328 
-1340 GTGDRMRFTKSDR
+1340 
-1353 ERGYVANS
+1353 
-1361 VWTVT
+1361 
-1366 AVSGDSVTLSDGQQT
+1366 
-1381 RVIRPGQERAE
+1381 
-1392 QHIDLAY
+1392 
-1399 AITAHGAQGAS
+1399 
-1410 ETFAIALEGTE
+1410 
-1421 GNRKLMAG
+1421 
-1429 FESAYVALSRMK
+1429 
-1441 QHVQVYTDNRQGWT
+1441 
-1455 DAINNAV
+1455 
-1462 QKGTAHDVLEPKP
+1462 
-1475 DREVM
+1475 
-1480 NAQRLFSTARELRD
+1480 
-1494 VAAGRAVLRQAGL
+1494 
-1507 AGGDS
+1507 
-1512 PARFI
+1512 
-1517 APGRKY
+1517 
-1523 PQPYVALPAFDRNGK
+1523 
-1538 SAGIW
+1538 
-1543 LNPLTTDDG
+1543 
-1552 NGLRGFSGEGRVKGS
+1552 
-1567 GDAQF
+1567 
-1572 VALQGS
+1572 
-1578 RNGES
+1578 
-1583 LLADNMQDGV
+1583 
-1593 RIARDNPDSG
+1593 
-1603 VVVRI
+1603 
-1608 AGEGRPWNPG
+1608 
-1618 AITGGRVWGISRIT
+1618 
-1632 ASSRGPEMANRSR
+1632 
-1645 QRYWHSGR
+1645 
-1653 LKRPSAVKRNAA
+1653 
-1665 QMKLSGKWQ
+1665 
-1674 RTNLTCRTAKQ
+1674 
-1685 SWLSGILPDR
+1685 
-1695 SVTGLPYLNGKPH
+1695 
-1708 CRRVC
+1708 
-1713 CVNHNGSGKRS
+1713 
-1724 GRLPGKICCRS
+1724 
-1735 VCSRWSGIWFVT
+1735 
-1747 CRKRKPWAETDTG
+1747 
-1760 RQTLMTTDNTNTT
+1760 
-1773 RNDSLAAR
+1773 
-1781 TDTWL
+1781 
-1786 QSFLVWSPGQRDI
+1786 
-1799 IKTVALVLMVLDHIN
+1799 
-1814 LIFQLK
+1814 
-1820 QEWMFLAGR
+1820 
-1829 GAFPLF
+1829 
-1835 ALVWGLNLSRHAHI
+1835 
-1849 RQPAINRLWGWG
+1849 
-1861 IIAQFAYYLAGFP
+1861 
-1874 WYEGNILFA
+1874 
-1883 FAVAAQVLTWCET
+1883 
-1896 RSGWRT
+1896 
-1902 AAAILLMALWGPL
+1902 
-1915 SGTSYGIA
+1915 
-1923 GLLMLAVSYRLYRA
+1923 
-1937 EDRAERLALL
+1937 
-1947 ACLLAV
+1947 
-1953 IPALNLASSD
+1953 
-1963 AAAVAGL
+1963 
-1970 VMTVLTVGLVSC
+1970 
-1982 AGKSLPRFWP
+1982 
-1992 GDFFPVFYACHLAV
+1992 
-2006 LGVLAL
+2006 

>member
-1 MLSFSVVK
+1 MMSIAQVR
-9 SAGSAG
+9 SAGSAAG
-15 NYYTDKDNY
+15 YYSDRDNY
-24 YVLGSM
+24 YVLGSLE
-30 GERWAGQGAEQLGL
+30 ERWAGKGAEQLGL
-44 QGSVDKD
+44 QGAVDKE
-51 VFTRLLEGRLPD
+51 VFTRVLEGRLPD
-63 GADLSRMQD
+63 GADLSRQQD
-72 GSNKH
+72 GGNKH

-91 SMMAMLG
+91 SLMAMLA
-98 GDKRLIDAHN
+98 GDKRLTEAHN
-108 QAVDFAVRQVEALAS
+108 QAVDIAVRQVEALAS

-151 DQDPQLHT
+151 DQEPQLHT
-159 HVVVANVTQH
+159 HAVVANVTLH
-169 NGEWK
+169 DGEWK
-174 TLSSDKVGKTGFSEN
+174 TLSSDKVGKTGFIEN
-189 VLANRI
+189 VYANQI
-195 AFGKIYQSELRQR
+195 AFGKIYRAVLKEK

-227 PGVPVEAFSSRSQAI
+227 PGVPVEAFSSRSQTI
-242 REAVGEDA
+242 REAVGDDA

-268 VDPEIRMAEWMQTLK
+268 VDPEVKMAEWMQTLK
-283 ETGFDIRAY
+283 DTGFDISAY
-292 RDAADQRAEIRT
+292 REAADRRAEI
-304 QAPGPASQDG
+304 QAAQPVPSQEQ
-314 PDVQQAVTQAIAG
+314 PDIQQAVTQAIAG
-327 LSERKVQFTYTD
+327 LSDRKVQFTYTD
-339 VLARTVGILPPENGV
+339 VLARTVGMLPPEAGV
-354 IERAR
+354 IEKAR

-395 LSRDIMKQNRV
+395 LSSDIMKQNRV
-406 TVHPEKSVPRTA
+406 TVYPEKSVPRT
-418 GYSDAV
+418 GSYSDAV

-434 AIVSGQGGAAG
+434 AIISGQGGAAG
-445 QRERVAELVMMAR
+445 QRERVAELTMMAR

-473 QMNLKQDERLS
+473 QTNLKQDERLS

-497 MVFTPGSTVIVDQGE
+497 MSFSPGSTVIVDQGE

-539 QRTGTGSALMAMKD
+539 HTGTGSALMAMKE
-553 AGVNTYRWQ
+553 AGVNSYRWQ
-562 GGEQRPATII
+562 GGQQTPATVI

-581 DRLAGDFAAS
+581 ARLAGDFVAA

-601 VSGVREQAILTQ
+601 VSGVREQAIL
-613 AIRSELKTQGVL
+613 AGMIRSELKTQGIL
-625 GHPEVTM
+625 GQQDTMM

-642 RSRYLRDMYR
+642 RNRYLRDMYR
-652 PGMVMEQWNPETRSH
+652 EGMVMEQWNPEKRSH

-689 ETQVVRISSLDSSWS
+689 ETQMVRISALDSSWS
-704 LFRPEKMPVA
+704 LFRPEKIPVA
-714 DGERLRVTGKIPGL
+714 DGERLMVTGKIPGL
-728 RVSGGDRLQVAS
+728 RVSGGDRLQVSA
-740 VSEDAMTVVVPGRA
+740 VNDGMMTVIVPGRA
-754 EPATLPVADSPFT
+754 EPASLPVGDSPFT

-778 PGHSVSDSATVFASV
+778 PGHSVSDSAKVFASV

-828 ARHPSFTVVS
+828 SRHPSFTVVS

-844 AGETSLETAISL
+844 AGEVSLETAISR
-856 QKTGLHTPAQQAIH
+856 QKAGLHTPAQQAIH
-870 LALPVLE
+870 LALPVVE
-877 SKNLAFSMVDLL
+877 SKNLAFSQVDLL

-896 AEGTGFTEL
+896 AEGTGFADL
-905 GGEINAQIKRGDLL
+905 GREIDAQIKRGDLL
-919 YVDVAKGYGTGLLV
+919 HVDVAKGYGTDLLI
-933 SRASYEAEKS
+933 SRASYDAEKS
-943 ILRHI
+943 ILHHI

-981 LETSDRFTVVQGY
+981 LETKDRFTVVQGY

-1002 FRAVMSAVNMLPAS
+1002 FRAVMSAVNLLPES

-1038 VDAQTLASFLH
+1038 VEAQTLASFLH

-1117 TRSAADVVIMKEIV
+1117 TRSAADVAIMKEIV
-1131 RQTPELREAVY
+1131 RQTPELRDAVY
-1142 SLINRDVE
+1142 SLINRDVNK
-1150 RALSGLESVKP
+1150 ALSGLENVKP
-1161 SQVPRQEGAW
+1161 VQVPRLKGAW
-1171 APEHSVTEFSHSQEA
+1171 APENSVTEFSRLQERELAKAAQEA
-1186 KLAEAQQKAM
+1186 EK
-1196 LKGETFPDVPMTLYE
+1196 KGEAFPDVPVTLHE

-1246 DAREKAGELGKE
+1246 DVREKAGELGE
-1258 QVMVPVL
+1258 QQADIPVL
-1265 NTANIRDGELRR
+1265 TTANIRDGELRR
-1277 LSTWENNPDALALV
+1277 LSTWEAHQGALALV
-1291 DSVYHRIA
+1291 DRVYHRIA
-1299 GISKDDGLIT
+1299 GISKEDGLIT
-1309 LEDAEGN
+1309 LEDKEGN
-1316 TRLISPREAVAE
+1316 IRLISPREASAE
-1328 GVTLYTPDKIRV
+1328 GVTLYKPETIRV
-1340 GTGDRMRFTKSDR
+1340 GTGDRMRFTKSDP

-1366 AVSGDSVTLSDGQQT
+1366 AVSGDSVTLSDGKQT
-1381 RVIRPGQERAE
+1381 RVVRPGQDRAE

-1421 GNRKLMAG
+1421 GGRKQMAG

-1441 QHVQVYTDNRQGWT
+1441 QHVQVYTDDRQGWVK
-1455 DAINNAV
+1455 AINSAE
-1462 QKGTAHDVLEPKP
+1462 QKGTAHDVLEPKSE
-1475 DREVM
+1475 REMM
-1480 NAQRLFSTARELRD
+1480 NAERLFSTARELRD
-1494 VAAGRAVLRQAGL
+1494 VAAGRAVLRNAGL
-1507 AGGDS
+1507 AQGDS
-1512 PARFI
+1512 RARFI

-1552 NGLRGFSGEGRVKGS
+1552 AGLRGFTGEGRVKGS
-1567 GDAQF
+1567 EEAQF

-1608 AGEGRPWNPG
+1608 AGDGRPWNPG
-1618 AITGGRVWGISRIT
+1618 AITGGRVWGDIPDSSVQPGAGNGEPVT
-1632 ASSRGPEMANRSR
+1632 AEILAQQQAEEAVRRETE
-1645 QRYWHSGR
+1645 QR
-1653 LKRPSAVKRNAA
+1653 AA
-1665 QMKLSGKWQ
+1665 E
-1674 RTNLTCRTAKQ
+1674 
-1685 SWLSGILPDR
+1685 I
-1695 SVTGLPYLNGKPH
+1695 V
-1708 CRRVC
+1708 
-1713 CVNHNGSGKRS
+1713 
-1724 GRLPGKICCRS
+1724 
-1735 VCSRWSGIWFVT
+1735 
-1747 CRKRKPWAETDTG
+1747 RK
-1760 RQTLMTTDNTNTT
+1760 M
-1773 RNDSLAAR
+1773 
-1781 TDTWL
+1781 
-1786 QSFLVWSPGQRDI
+1786 
-1799 IKTVALVLMVLDHIN
+1799 
-1814 LIFQLK
+1814 
-1820 QEWMFLAGR
+1820 
-1829 GAFPLF
+1829 
-1835 ALVWGLNLSRHAHI
+1835 
-1849 RQPAINRLWGWG
+1849 
-1861 IIAQFAYYLAGFP
+1861 
-1874 WYEGNILFA
+1874 
-1883 FAVAAQVLTWCET
+1883 
-1896 RSGWRT
+1896 
-1902 AAAILLMALWGPL
+1902 
-1915 SGTSYGIA
+1915 
-1923 GLLMLAVSYRLYRA
+1923 A
-1937 EDRAERLALL
+1937 EDKTDLPEEKTAQTVREVAGQEQDRMTPPERETPLPESVLREPVRERETIREVARENRVRERLQQMEQEMVRDLQKEK
-1947 ACLLAV
+1947 
-1953 IPALNLASSD
+1953 
-1963 AAAVAGL
+1963 
-1970 VMTVLTVGLVSC
+1970 T
-1982 AGKSLPRFWP
+1982 P
-1992 GDFFPVFYACHLAV
+1992 GGD
-2006 LGVLAL
+2006 